1 MMIHSNSLRI
11 LICCTLLLGMVQTV
25 DAQQIQATRSHLSAE
40 DGLVSNAVSG
50 IFQDD
55 LGYLWIATWNGLS
68 RYDGYHFYNYKTGNA
83 SRIKNLHNRI
93 LDMVI
98 DQSQNVWMR
107 MYDGRVFVLDRKKD
121 QFINPFEDLSGNE
134 DFKTDIPLLV
144 TSWGDVLVSI
154 GLGKLYLMRLDK
166 NGLSCKSVST
176 GGAIILSMTEG
187 YMDDILLGTDKGVR
201 HLNHRSLTID
211 KKAILENEEIS
222 CLYANGYNIYAGT
235 ENGAIYQFANSQ
247 KPNLIR
253 HPSGMGIQFLF
264 ADSQGLVWFCDDR
277 MGAYRLNPENGN
289 EKFFQQIV
297 LAPEYDGRNGSFR
310 ESYGTVWVRMN
321 HGGYGYYNRETDMVE
336 YFHNDPSNPWNLSNT
351 VQAVLELPEGVVW
364 ESTNQRGLEK
374 LEILRKNILRVKP
387 VPHANSPLENEIRA
401 MYYDKERRLLL
412 FGNKSGQLFI
422 NHDNGTQ
429 TVISRDTKGEPLGR
443 LYGISKGRNGEY
455 WICSKD
461 DGLYKMSPNGN
472 SWTLEHF
479 AHDANDRQS
488 INSNSAYL
496 AIEDQEGNLWIATYG
511 GGVNLMTKD
520 QGKTVFLSPGNGLK
534 GYPKDSHMRVRTVEM
549 DEDGNIWAGT
559 TDGILIMSYRDKK
572 LKIDKLQIPKKSD
585 KMLMSND
592 IVCLRRDNKGTM
604 WVGTHGGG
612 LGYTIGKDED
622 GTWLFDSFNALD
634 GLPSDEIR
642 SITFDQMDNAWFS
655 MEHMICSFDVN
666 KRVFT
671 VFSSLDGVDDTMLS
685 EGGAITLGNGNMLFG
700 TLDGYY
706 VVDRKKLTTSMG
718 SLLKLQITDFF
729 IDGQLMSPRLNNTY
743 DYYVPL
749 SKQVELPNGVD
760 EFAFRFAAMN
770 YQLQHR
776 VHYQYILEGYEKE
789 WHNAE
794 KDLTARYTDLP
805 AGTYTFRVKA
815 FLLESPEKYDQ
826 RSIEVVVP
834 GFFLFSKTAR
844 WIYLGILGVIV
855 LVLMVKYRKKW
866 LRALKKD
873 KAA

>member
-351 VQAVLELPEGVVW
+351 VQAVLELPEGVIW

-479 AHDANDRQS
+479 AHDANNRQS

-520 QGKTVFLSPGNGLK
+520 QGKTIFLSPGNGLK

-559 TDGILIMSYRDKK
+559 TDGILIMSYKDKQ

-592 IVCLRRDNKGTM
+592 IVCLRRDNNGTM

>member
-1 MMIHSNSLRI
+1 MIHRNILRI
-11 LICCTLLLGMVQTV
+11 LIGCTLLLGVVQTV
-25 DAQQIQATRSHLSAE
+25 DAQLFQATRSHLSAE

-50 IFQDD
+50 IYQDD
-55 LGYLWIATWNGLS
+55 LGYLWITTWNGLS
-68 RYDGYHFYNYKTGNA
+68 RYDGYHFYNYRTGNA
-83 SRIKNLHNRI
+83 SRINHLHNRI
-93 LDMVI
+93 LDLVI

-107 MYDGRVFVLDRKKD
+107 MYDGRVFVLDRTKD
-121 QFINPFEDLSGNE
+121 QFINPFEGISGNE
-134 DFKTDIPLLV
+134 DFKTDIPLMV
-144 TSWGDVLVSI
+144 TSWGEVLVSI
-154 GLGKLYLMRLDK
+154 GMGQLYLMRLDK
-166 NGLSCKSVST
+166 NGLKSRTIST
-176 GGAIILSMTEG
+176 GGAIILSMAEG
-187 YMDDILLGTDKGVR
+187 TKDDILLGTDKGVR
-201 HLNHRSLTID
+201 HLNQRSLTID
-211 KKAILENEEIS
+211 KKVLLEEEEIN
-222 CLYANGYNIYAGT
+222 CMYVNGFSIYAGT
-235 ENGAIYQFANSQ
+235 NKGAIYQLANRQ

-253 HPSGMGIQFLF
+253 SPSGLGILFLF
-264 ADSQGLVWFCDDR
+264 VDSQGLVWFCDDR

-289 EKFFQQIV
+289 EKFFQQTV
-297 LAPEYDGRNGSFR
+297 LAPEYDGRDGSFK
-310 ESYGTVWVRMN
+310 ECYGTVWVRMN
-321 HGGYGYYNRETDMVE
+321 HGGYGYYNREADVVE

-374 LEILRKNILRVKP
+374 LEILKKNILRVRP
-387 VPHANSPLENEIRA
+387 VPHATSTMENEIRA
-401 MYYDKERRLLL
+401 FYYDKERRLLL

-422 NHDNGTQ
+422 YHDNKSQ
-429 TVISRDTKGEPLGR
+429 TIITRDAKGEPLGR
-443 LYGISKGRNGEY
+443 IYGISKGRNGDY

-461 DGLYKMSPNGN
+461 DGLYKMSPNGS

-479 AHDANDRQS
+479 AHDANNKQS
-488 INSNSAYL
+488 INSNSAYY
-496 AIEDQEGNLWIATYG
+496 AIEDQDGNLWIATYG

-520 QGKTVFLSPGNGLK
+520 QGKTVFLSPGNGLE
-534 GYPKDSHMRVRTVEM
+534 GYPKGSHMRVRTVEM
-549 DEDGNIWAGT
+549 DEEGNIWAAT
-559 TDGILIMSYRDKK
+559 TDGILIMSYKNK
-572 LKIDKLQIPKKSD
+572 QLKIEKLQIPKKSD

-612 LGYTIGKDED
+612 LGYTVGKDED
-622 GTWLFDSFNALD
+622 GTWLFESFNAQD

-655 MEHMICSFDVN
+655 MEHAICSFDVS

-685 EGGAITLGNGNMLFG
+685 EGGAITLDNGTMLFG

-706 VVDRKKLTTSMG
+706 VVDRKKLTASMG

-729 IDGQLMSPRLNNTY
+729 IDGQLMSPRLNDTY

-749 SKQVELPNGVD
+749 SKHVELPSGVD

-770 YQLQHR
+770 YQMQHR
-776 VHYQYILEGYEKE
+776 VHYQYILEGYEEE

-794 KDLTARYTDLP
+794 KDLTARYSDLP
-805 AGTYTFRVKA
+805 AGTYTFRVRA

-834 GFFLFSKTAR
+834 QFFLFSTTAR
-844 WIYLGILGVIV
+844 WIYLGILVVIG
-855 LVLMVKYRKKW
+855 LALLVKYRKKW

-873 KAA
+873 KTA

>member
-1 MMIHSNSLRI
+1 MIHRNILRI
-11 LICCTLLLGMVQTV
+11 LIGCTLLLGVVQTV
-25 DAQQIQATRSHLSAE
+25 DAQLFQATRSHLSAE

-50 IFQDD
+50 IYQDD
-55 LGYLWIATWNGLS
+55 LGYLWITTWNGLS
-68 RYDGYHFYNYKTGNA
+68 RYDGYHFYNYRTGNA
-83 SRIKNLHNRI
+83 SRIDNLHNRI
-93 LDMVI
+93 LDLVI

-107 MYDGRVFVLDRKKD
+107 MYDGRVFVLDRTKD
-121 QFINPFEDLSGNE
+121 QFINPFEGISGNE
-134 DFKTDIPLLV
+134 DFKTDIPLMV
-144 TSWGDVLVSI
+144 TSWGEVLVSI
-154 GLGKLYLMRLDK
+154 GLGQLYLMRLDK
-166 NGLSCKSVST
+166 NGLKSRTIST
-176 GGAIILSMTEG
+176 GGAIILSMAEG
-187 YMDDILLGTDKGVR
+187 TKDDILLGTDKGVR
-201 HLNHRSLTID
+201 HLNQRSLTID
-211 KKAILENEEIS
+211 KKVLLEEEEIN
-222 CLYANGYNIYAGT
+222 CMYVNGFSIYAGT
-235 ENGAIYQFANSQ
+235 NKGAIYQLANRQ

-253 HPSGMGIQFLF
+253 SPSGLGILFLF
-264 ADSQGLVWFCDDR
+264 VDSQGLVWFCDDR

-289 EKFFQQIV
+289 EKFFQQTV

-310 ESYGTVWVRMN
+310 ECYGTVWVRMN
-321 HGGYGYYNRETDMVE
+321 HGGYGYYNREADVVE

-374 LEILRKNILRVKP
+374 LEILKKNILRVRP
-387 VPHANSPLENEIRA
+387 VPHATSTMENEIRA
-401 MYYDKERRLLL
+401 FYYDKERRLLL

-422 NHDNGTQ
+422 YHDNKSQ
-429 TVISRDTKGEPLGR
+429 TIITRDAKGEPLGR
-443 LYGISKGRNGEY
+443 IYGISKGRNGDY

-461 DGLYKMSPNGN
+461 DGLYKMSPNGS

-479 AHDANDRQS
+479 AHDANNKQS
-488 INSNSAYL
+488 INSNSAYY
-496 AIEDQEGNLWIATYG
+496 AIEDQDGNLWIATYG

-520 QGKTVFLSPGNGLK
+520 QGKTVFLSPGNGLE
-534 GYPKDSHMRVRTVEM
+534 GYPKGSHMRVRTVEM
-549 DEDGNIWAGT
+549 DEEGNIWAAT
-559 TDGILIMSYRDKK
+559 TDGILIMSYKNK
-572 LKIDKLQIPKKSD
+572 QLKIEKLQIPKKSD

-612 LGYTIGKDED
+612 LGYTVGKDED
-622 GTWLFDSFNALD
+622 GTWLFESFNAQD

-655 MEHMICSFDVN
+655 MEHAICSFDVS

-685 EGGAITLGNGNMLFG
+685 EGGAITLDNGTMLFG

-706 VVDRKKLTTSMG
+706 VVDRKKLTASMG

-729 IDGQLMSPRLNNTY
+729 IDGQLMSPRLNDTY

-749 SKQVELPNGVD
+749 SKHVELPSGVD

-776 VHYQYILEGYEKE
+776 VHYQYILEGYEDE
-789 WHNAE
+789 WHSAE
-794 KDLTARYTDLP
+794 KDLTARYSDLP
-805 AGTYTFRVKA
+805 AGTYTFRVRA

-834 GFFLFSKTAR
+834 QFFLFSTTAR
-844 WIYLGILGVIV
+844 WIYLGILVVIG
-855 LVLMVKYRKKW
+855 LALLVKYRKKW

-873 KAA
+873 KTA

>member
-479 AHDANDRQS
+479 AHDANNRQS

-511 GGVNLMTKD
+511 GGVNLMTQD

-815 FLLESPEKYDQ
+815 FLLQSPEKYDQ

-855 LVLMVKYRKKW
+855 LILMVKYRKKW

>member
-1 MMIHSNSLRI
+1 MIHRNILRI
-11 LICCTLLLGMVQTV
+11 LIGCTLLLGVVQTV
-25 DAQQIQATRSHLSAE
+25 DAQLFQATRSHLSAE

-50 IFQDD
+50 IYQDD

-68 RYDGYHFYNYKTGNA
+68 RYDGYHFYNYRTGNA
-83 SRIKNLHNRI
+83 SRIDNLHNRI
-93 LDMVI
+93 LDLVI

-107 MYDGRVFVLDRKKD
+107 MYDGRVFVLDRTKD
-121 QFINPFEDLSGNE
+121 QFINPFEEISGNE
-134 DFKTDIPLLV
+134 DFKTDIPLMV
-144 TSWGDVLVSI
+144 TSWGEVLVSI
-154 GLGKLYLMRLDK
+154 GLGQLYLMRLDK
-166 NGLSCKSVST
+166 NGLKSRTIST
-176 GGAIILSMTEG
+176 GGAIILSMAEG
-187 YMDDILLGTDKGVR
+187 TTDDILLGTDKGVR
-201 HLNHRSLTID
+201 HLNQRSLTID
-211 KKAILENEEIS
+211 KKVLLEEEEIN
-222 CLYANGYNIYAGT
+222 CMYVNGFSIYAGT
-235 ENGAIYQFANSQ
+235 NKGAIYQLANRQ

-253 HPSGMGIQFLF
+253 SPSGLGIQFLF
-264 ADSQGLVWFCDDR
+264 VDSQGLVWFCDDR

-289 EKFFQQIV
+289 EKFFQQTV
-297 LAPEYDGRNGSFR
+297 LAPEYDGRNGSFK
-310 ESYGTVWVRMN
+310 ECYGTVWVRMN
-321 HGGYGYYNRETDMVE
+321 HGGYGYYNREADVVE

-374 LEILRKNILRVKP
+374 LEILKKNILRVRP
-387 VPHANSPLENEIRA
+387 VPHATSTMENEIRA
-401 MYYDKERRLLL
+401 FYYDKERRLLL

-422 NHDNGTQ
+422 YHDNESQ
-429 TVISRDTKGEPLGR
+429 TIITRDAKGEPLGR
-443 LYGISKGRNGEY
+443 IYGISKGRNGDY

-461 DGLYKMSPNGN
+461 DGLYKMSPNGS

-479 AHDANDRQS
+479 AHDVNNKQS
-488 INSNSAYL
+488 INSNSAYY
-496 AIEDQEGNLWIATYG
+496 AIEDQDGNLWIATYG

-520 QGKTVFLSPGNGLK
+520 QGKTVFLSPGNGLE
-534 GYPKDSHMRVRTVEM
+534 GYPKGSHMRVRTVEM
-549 DEDGNIWAGT
+549 DEEGNIWAAT
-559 TDGILIMSYRDKK
+559 TDGILIMSYKNK
-572 LKIDKLQIPKKSD
+572 QLKIEKLQIPKKSD

-612 LGYTIGKDED
+612 LGYTVGKDED
-622 GTWLFDSFNALD
+622 GTWLFESFNAQD

-655 MEHMICSFDVN
+655 MEHAICSFDVS

-685 EGGAITLGNGNMLFG
+685 EGGAITLDNGTMLFG

-706 VVDRKKLTTSMG
+706 VVDRKKLTASMG

-729 IDGQLMSPRLNNTY
+729 IDGQLMSPRLNDTY

-749 SKQVELPNGVD
+749 SKHVELPSGVD

-776 VHYQYILEGYEKE
+776 VHYQYILEGYEEE

-794 KDLTARYTDLP
+794 KDLTARYSDLP
-805 AGTYTFRVKA
+805 AGTYTFRVRA

-834 GFFLFSKTAR
+834 QFFLFSTTAR
-844 WIYLGILGVIV
+844 WIYLGILVVIG
-855 LVLMVKYRKKW
+855 LALLVKYRKKW

-873 KAA
+873 KTA

>member
-1 MMIHSNSLRI
+1 MIHRNILRI
-11 LICCTLLLGMVQTV
+11 LIGCTLLLGVVQTV
-25 DAQQIQATRSHLSAE
+25 DAQLFQATRSHLSAE

-50 IFQDD
+50 IYQDD

-68 RYDGYHFYNYKTGNA
+68 RYDGYHFYNYRTGNA
-83 SRIKNLHNRI
+83 SRIDNLHNRI
-93 LDMVI
+93 LDLVI

-107 MYDGRVFVLDRKKD
+107 MYDGRVFVLDRTKD
-121 QFINPFEDLSGNE
+121 QFINPFEEISGNE
-134 DFKTDIPLLV
+134 DFKTDIPLMV
-144 TSWGDVLVSI
+144 TSWGEVLVSI
-154 GLGKLYLMRLDK
+154 GLGQLYLMRLDK
-166 NGLSCKSVST
+166 NGLKSRTIST
-176 GGAIILSMTEG
+176 GGAIILSMAEG
-187 YMDDILLGTDKGVR
+187 TKDDILLGTDKGVR
-201 HLNHRSLTID
+201 HLNQRSLTID
-211 KKAILENEEIS
+211 KKVLLEEEEIN
-222 CLYANGYNIYAGT
+222 CMYVNGFSIYAGT
-235 ENGAIYQFANSQ
+235 NKGAIYQLANRQ

-253 HPSGMGIQFLF
+253 SPSGLGIQFLF
-264 ADSQGLVWFCDDR
+264 VDSQGLVWFCDDR

-289 EKFFQQIV
+289 EKFFQQTV
-297 LAPEYDGRNGSFR
+297 LAPEYDGRDGSFK
-310 ESYGTVWVRMN
+310 ECYGTVWVRMN
-321 HGGYGYYNRETDMVE
+321 HGGYGYYNREADVVE

-374 LEILRKNILRVKP
+374 LEILKKNILRVRP
-387 VPHANSPLENEIRA
+387 VPHATSTMENEIRA
-401 MYYDKERRLLL
+401 FYYDKERRLLL

-422 NHDNGTQ
+422 YHDNESQ
-429 TVISRDTKGEPLGR
+429 TIITRDAKGEPLGR
-443 LYGISKGRNGEY
+443 IYGISKGRNGDY

-461 DGLYKMSPNGN
+461 DGLYKMSPNGS

-479 AHDANDRQS
+479 AHDANNKQS
-488 INSNSAYL
+488 INSNSAYY
-496 AIEDQEGNLWIATYG
+496 AIEDQDGNLWIATYG

-520 QGKTVFLSPGNGLK
+520 QGKTVFLSPGNGLE
-534 GYPKDSHMRVRTVEM
+534 GYPKGSHMRVRTVEM
-549 DEDGNIWAGT
+549 DEEGNIWAAT
-559 TDGILIMSYRDKK
+559 TDGILIMSYKNK
-572 LKIDKLQIPKKSD
+572 QLKIEKLQIPKKSD

-612 LGYTIGKDED
+612 LGYTVGKDED
-622 GTWLFDSFNALD
+622 GTWLFESFNAQD

-655 MEHMICSFDVN
+655 MEHAICSFDVS

-685 EGGAITLGNGNMLFG
+685 EGGAITLDNGTMLFG

-706 VVDRKKLTTSMG
+706 VVDRKKLTASMG

-729 IDGQLMSPRLNNTY
+729 IDGQLMSPRLNDTY

-749 SKQVELPNGVD
+749 SKHVELPSGVD

-776 VHYQYILEGYEKE
+776 VHYQYILEGYEEE

-794 KDLTARYTDLP
+794 KDLTARYSDLP
-805 AGTYTFRVKA
+805 AGTYTFRVRA

-834 GFFLFSKTAR
+834 QFFLFSTTAR
-844 WIYLGILGVIV
+844 WIYLGILVVIG
-855 LVLMVKYRKKW
+855 LALLVKYRKKW

-873 KAA
+873 KTA

>member
-1 MMIHSNSLRI
+1 MIHRNILRI
-11 LICCTLLLGMVQTV
+11 LIGCTLLLGVVQHV
-25 DAQQIQATRSHLSAE
+25 DAQLFQATRSHLSAE

-50 IFQDD
+50 IYQDD

-68 RYDGYHFYNYKTGNA
+68 RYDGYHFYNYRTGNA
-83 SRIKNLHNRI
+83 SRIDNLHNRI
-93 LDMVI
+93 LDLVI

-107 MYDGRVFVLDRKKD
+107 MYDGRVFVLDRTKD
-121 QFINPFEDLSGNE
+121 QFINPFEGISGNE
-134 DFKTDIPLLV
+134 DFKTDIPLMV
-144 TSWGDVLVSI
+144 TSWGEVLVSI
-154 GLGKLYLMRLDK
+154 GLGQLYLMRLDK
-166 NGLSCKSVST
+166 NGLKSRTIST
-176 GGAIILSMTEG
+176 GGAIILSMAEG
-187 YMDDILLGTDKGVR
+187 TKDDILLGTDKGVR
-201 HLNHRSLTID
+201 HLNQRSLTID
-211 KKAILENEEIS
+211 KKVLLEEEEIN
-222 CLYANGYNIYAGT
+222 CMYVNGFSIYAGT
-235 ENGAIYQFANSQ
+235 NKGAIYQLANRQ

-253 HPSGMGIQFLF
+253 SPSGLGIQFLF
-264 ADSQGLVWFCDDR
+264 VDSQGLVWFCDDR

-289 EKFFQQIV
+289 EKFFQQTV
-297 LAPEYDGRNGSFR
+297 LAPEYDGRDGSFK
-310 ESYGTVWVRMN
+310 ECYGTVWVRMN
-321 HGGYGYYNRETDMVE
+321 HGGYGYYNREADVVE

-374 LEILRKNILRVKP
+374 LEILKKNILRVRP
-387 VPHANSPLENEIRA
+387 VPHATSTMENEIRA
-401 MYYDKERRLLL
+401 FYYDKERRLLL

-422 NHDNGTQ
+422 YHDNKSQ
-429 TVISRDTKGEPLGR
+429 TIITRDAKGEPLGR
-443 LYGISKGRNGEY
+443 IYGISKGRNGDY

-461 DGLYKMSPNGN
+461 DGLYKMSPNGS

-479 AHDANDRQS
+479 AHDANNKQS
-488 INSNSAYL
+488 INSNSAYY
-496 AIEDQEGNLWIATYG
+496 AIEDQDGNLWIATYG

-520 QGKTVFLSPGNGLK
+520 QGKTVFLSPGNGLE
-534 GYPKDSHMRVRTVEM
+534 GYPKGSHMRVRTVEM
-549 DEDGNIWAGT
+549 DEEGNIWAAT
-559 TDGILIMSYRDKK
+559 TDGILIMSYKNK
-572 LKIDKLQIPKKSD
+572 QLKIEKLQIPKKSD

-612 LGYTIGKDED
+612 LGYTVGKDED
-622 GTWLFDSFNALD
+622 GTWLFESFNAQD

-655 MEHMICSFDVN
+655 MEHAICSFDVS

-685 EGGAITLGNGNMLFG
+685 EGGAITLDNGTMLFG

-706 VVDRKKLTTSMG
+706 VVDRKKLTASMG

-729 IDGQLMSPRLNNTY
+729 IDGQLMSPRLNDTY

-749 SKQVELPNGVD
+749 SKHVELPSGVD

-776 VHYQYILEGYEKE
+776 VHYQYILEGYEEE

>member
-1 MMIHSNSLRI
+1 MIHRNILRI
-11 LICCTLLLGMVQTV
+11 LIGCTLLLGVVQTV
-25 DAQQIQATRSHLSAE
+25 DAQLFQATRSHLSAE

-50 IFQDD
+50 IYQDD

-68 RYDGYHFYNYKTGNA
+68 RYDGYHFYNYRTGNA
-83 SRIKNLHNRI
+83 SRIDNLHNRI
-93 LDMVI
+93 LDLVI

-107 MYDGRVFVLDRKKD
+107 MYDGRVFVLDRTKD
-121 QFINPFEDLSGNE
+121 QFINPFEGISGNE
-134 DFKTDIPLLV
+134 DFKTDIPLMV
-144 TSWGDVLVSI
+144 TSWGEVLVSI
-154 GLGKLYLMRLDK
+154 GLGQLYLMRLDK
-166 NGLSCKSVST
+166 NGLKSRTIST
-176 GGAIILSMTEG
+176 GGAIILSMAEG
-187 YMDDILLGTDKGVR
+187 TKDDILLGTDKGVR
-201 HLNHRSLTID
+201 HLNQRSLTID
-211 KKAILENEEIS
+211 KKVLLEEEEIN
-222 CLYANGYNIYAGT
+222 CMYVNGFSIYAGT
-235 ENGAIYQFANSQ
+235 NKGAIYQLANRQ

-253 HPSGMGIQFLF
+253 SPSGLGILFLF
-264 ADSQGLVWFCDDR
+264 VDSQGLVWFCDDR

-289 EKFFQQIV
+289 EKFFQQTV
-297 LAPEYDGRNGSFR
+297 LAPEYDGRDGSFK
-310 ESYGTVWVRMN
+310 ECYGTVWVRMN
-321 HGGYGYYNRETDMVE
+321 HGGYGYYNREADVVE

-374 LEILRKNILRVKP
+374 LEILKKNILRVRP
-387 VPHANSPLENEIRA
+387 VPHATSTMENEIRA
-401 MYYDKERRLLL
+401 FYYDKERRLLL

-422 NHDNGTQ
+422 YHDNESQ
-429 TVISRDTKGEPLGR
+429 TIITRDAKGEPLGR
-443 LYGISKGRNGEY
+443 IYGISKGRNGDY

-461 DGLYKMSPNGN
+461 DGLYKMSPNGS

-479 AHDANDRQS
+479 AHDANNKQS
-488 INSNSAYL
+488 INSNSAYY
-496 AIEDQEGNLWIATYG
+496 AIEDQDGNLWIATYG

-520 QGKTVFLSPGNGLK
+520 QGKTVFLSPGNGLE
-534 GYPKDSHMRVRTVEM
+534 GYPKGSHMRVRTVEM
-549 DEDGNIWAGT
+549 DEEGNIWAAT
-559 TDGILIMSYRDKK
+559 TDGILIMSYKNK
-572 LKIDKLQIPKKSD
+572 QLKIEKLQIPKKSD

-612 LGYTIGKDED
+612 LGYTVGKDED
-622 GTWLFDSFNALD
+622 GTWLFESFNAQD

-655 MEHMICSFDVN
+655 MEHAICSFDVS

-685 EGGAITLGNGNMLFG
+685 EGGAITLDNGTMLFG

-706 VVDRKKLTTSMG
+706 VVDRKKLTASMG

-729 IDGQLMSPRLNNTY
+729 IDGQLMSPRLNDTY

-749 SKQVELPNGVD
+749 SKHVELPSGVD

-776 VHYQYILEGYEKE
+776 VHYQYILEGYEDE

-794 KDLTARYTDLP
+794 KDLTARYSDLP
-805 AGTYTFRVKA
+805 AGTYTFRVRA

-834 GFFLFSKTAR
+834 QFFLFSTTAR
-844 WIYLGILGVIV
+844 WIYLGILVVIG
-855 LVLMVKYRKKW
+855 LALLVKYRKKW

-873 KAA
+873 KTA

>member
-1 MMIHSNSLRI
+1 MIHRNILRI
-11 LICCTLLLGMVQTV
+11 LIGCTLLLGVVQTV
-25 DAQQIQATRSHLSAE
+25 DAQLFQATRSHLSAE

-50 IFQDD
+50 IYQDD

-68 RYDGYHFYNYKTGNA
+68 RYDGYHFYNYRTGNA
-83 SRIKNLHNRI
+83 SRIDNLHNRI
-93 LDMVI
+93 LDLVI

-107 MYDGRVFVLDRKKD
+107 MYDGRVFVLDRTKD
-121 QFINPFEDLSGNE
+121 QFINPFEGISGNE
-134 DFKTDIPLLV
+134 DFKTDIPLMV
-144 TSWGDVLVSI
+144 TSWGEVLVSI
-154 GLGKLYLMRLDK
+154 GLGQLYLMRLDK
-166 NGLSCKSVST
+166 NGLKSRTIST
-176 GGAIILSMTEG
+176 GGAIILSMAEG
-187 YMDDILLGTDKGVR
+187 TTDDILLGTDKGVR
-201 HLNHRSLTID
+201 HLNQRSLTID
-211 KKAILENEEIS
+211 KKVLLEEEEIN
-222 CLYANGYNIYAGT
+222 CMYVNGFSIYAGT
-235 ENGAIYQFANSQ
+235 NKGAIYQLANRQ

-253 HPSGMGIQFLF
+253 SPSGLGIQFLF
-264 ADSQGLVWFCDDR
+264 VDSQGLVWFCDDR

-289 EKFFQQIV
+289 EKFFQQTV

-310 ESYGTVWVRMN
+310 ECYGTVWVRMN
-321 HGGYGYYNRETDMVE
+321 HGGYGYYNREADVVE

-374 LEILRKNILRVKP
+374 LEILKKNILRVRP
-387 VPHANSPLENEIRA
+387 VPHATSTMENEIRA
-401 MYYDKERRLLL
+401 FYYDKERRLLL

-422 NHDNGTQ
+422 YHDNKSQ
-429 TVISRDTKGEPLGR
+429 TIITRDAKGEPLGR
-443 LYGISKGRNGEY
+443 IYGISKGRNGDY

-461 DGLYKMSPNGN
+461 DGLYKMSPNGS

-479 AHDANDRQS
+479 AHDANNKQS
-488 INSNSAYL
+488 INSNSAYY
-496 AIEDQEGNLWIATYG
+496 AIEDQDGNLWIATYG
-511 GGVNLMTKD
+511 GGVNLMTKV
-520 QGKTVFLSPGNGLK
+520 QGKTVFLSPGNGLE
-534 GYPKDSHMRVRTVEM
+534 GYPKGSHMRVRTVEM
-549 DEDGNIWAGT
+549 DEEGNIWAAT
-559 TDGILIMSYRDKK
+559 TDGILIMSYKNK
-572 LKIDKLQIPKKSD
+572 QLKIEKLQIPKKSD

-612 LGYTIGKDED
+612 LGYTVGKDED
-622 GTWLFDSFNALD
+622 GTWLFESFNAQD

-655 MEHMICSFDVN
+655 MEHAICSFDVS

-685 EGGAITLGNGNMLFG
+685 EGGAITLDNGTMLFG

-706 VVDRKKLTTSMG
+706 VVDRKKLTASMG

-729 IDGQLMSPRLNNTY
+729 IDGQLMSPRLNDTY

-749 SKQVELPNGVD
+749 SKHVELPSGVD

-776 VHYQYILEGYEKE
+776 VHYQYILEGYEEE

-794 KDLTARYTDLP
+794 KDLTARYSDLP
-805 AGTYTFRVKA
+805 AGTYTFRVRA

-834 GFFLFSKTAR
+834 QFFLFSTTAR
-844 WIYLGILGVIV
+844 WIYLGILVVIG
-855 LVLMVKYRKKW
+855 LALLVKYRKKW

-873 KAA
+873 KTA

>member
-1 MMIHSNSLRI
+1 MIHRNILRI
-11 LICCTLLLGMVQTV
+11 LIGCTLLLGVVQTV
-25 DAQQIQATRSHLSAE
+25 DAQLFQATRSHLSAE

-50 IFQDD
+50 IYQDD

-68 RYDGYHFYNYKTGNA
+68 RYDGYHFYNYRTGNA
-83 SRIKNLHNRI
+83 SRIDNLHNRI
-93 LDMVI
+93 LDLVI

-107 MYDGRVFVLDRKKD
+107 MYDGRVFVLDRTKD
-121 QFINPFEDLSGNE
+121 QFINPFEEISGNE
-134 DFKTDIPLLV
+134 DFKTDIPLMV
-144 TSWGDVLVSI
+144 TSWGEVLVSI
-154 GLGKLYLMRLDK
+154 GLGQLYLMRLDK
-166 NGLSCKSVST
+166 NGLKSRTIST
-176 GGAIILSMTEG
+176 GGAIILSMAEG
-187 YMDDILLGTDKGVR
+187 TKDDILLGTDKGVR
-201 HLNHRSLTID
+201 HLNQRSLTID
-211 KKAILENEEIS
+211 KKVLLEEEEIN
-222 CLYANGYNIYAGT
+222 CMYVNGFSIYAGT
-235 ENGAIYQFANSQ
+235 NKGAIYQLANRQ

-253 HPSGMGIQFLF
+253 SPSGLGILFLF
-264 ADSQGLVWFCDDR
+264 VDSQGLVWFCDDR

-289 EKFFQQIV
+289 EKFFQQTV
-297 LAPEYDGRNGSFR
+297 LAPEYDGRDGSFK
-310 ESYGTVWVRMN
+310 ECYGTVWVRMN
-321 HGGYGYYNRETDMVE
+321 HGGYGYYNREADVVE

-374 LEILRKNILRVKP
+374 LEILKKNILRVRP
-387 VPHANSPLENEIRA
+387 VPHATSTMENEIRA
-401 MYYDKERRLLL
+401 FYYDKERRLLL

-422 NHDNGTQ
+422 YHDNESQ
-429 TVISRDTKGEPLGR
+429 TIITRDAKGEPLGR
-443 LYGISKGRNGEY
+443 IYGISKGRNGDY

-461 DGLYKMSPNGN
+461 DGLYKMSPNGS

-479 AHDANDRQS
+479 AHDANNKQS
-488 INSNSAYL
+488 INSNSAYY
-496 AIEDQEGNLWIATYG
+496 AIEDQDGNLWIATYG

-520 QGKTVFLSPGNGLK
+520 QGKTVFLSPGNGLE
-534 GYPKDSHMRVRTVEM
+534 GYPKGSHMRVRTVEM
-549 DEDGNIWAGT
+549 DEEGNIWAAT
-559 TDGILIMSYRDKK
+559 TDGILIMSYKNK
-572 LKIDKLQIPKKSD
+572 QLKIEKLQIPKKSD

-612 LGYTIGKDED
+612 LGYTVGKDED
-622 GTWLFDSFNALD
+622 GTWLFESFNAQD

-655 MEHMICSFDVN
+655 MEHAICSFDVS

-685 EGGAITLGNGNMLFG
+685 EGGAITLDNGTMLFG

-706 VVDRKKLTTSMG
+706 VVDRKKLTASMG

-729 IDGQLMSPRLNNTY
+729 IDGQLMSPRLNDTY

-749 SKQVELPNGVD
+749 SKHVELPSGVD

-776 VHYQYILEGYEKE
+776 VHYQYILEGYEEE

-794 KDLTARYTDLP
+794 KDLTARYSDLP
-805 AGTYTFRVKA
+805 AGTYTFRVRA

-834 GFFLFSKTAR
+834 QFFLFSTTAR
-844 WIYLGILGVIV
+844 WIYLGILVVIG
-855 LVLMVKYRKKW
+855 LALLVKYRKKW

-873 KAA
+873 KTA

>member
-1 MMIHSNSLRI
+1 MIHRNILRI
-11 LICCTLLLGMVQTV
+11 LIGCTLLLGVVQTV
-25 DAQQIQATRSHLSAE
+25 DAQQFQATRSHLSAE

-50 IFQDD
+50 IYQDD

-68 RYDGYHFYNYKTGNA
+68 RYDGYHFYNYRTGNA
-83 SRIKNLHNRI
+83 SRIDNLHNRI
-93 LDMVI
+93 LDLVI

-107 MYDGRVFVLDRKKD
+107 MYDGRVFVLDRTKD
-121 QFINPFEDLSGNE
+121 QFINPFEGISGNE
-134 DFKTDIPLLV
+134 DFKTDIPLMV
-144 TSWGDVLVSI
+144 TSWGEVLVSI
-154 GLGKLYLMRLDK
+154 GLGQLYLMRLDK
-166 NGLSCKSVST
+166 NGLKSRTIST
-176 GGAIILSMTEG
+176 GGAIILSMAEG
-187 YMDDILLGTDKGVR
+187 TKDDILLGTDKGVR
-201 HLNHRSLTID
+201 HLNQRSLTID
-211 KKAILENEEIS
+211 KKVLLEEEEIN
-222 CLYANGYNIYAGT
+222 CMYVNGFSIYAGT
-235 ENGAIYQFANSQ
+235 NKGAIYQLANRQ

-253 HPSGMGIQFLF
+253 SPSGLGILFLF
-264 ADSQGLVWFCDDR
+264 VDSQGLVWFCDDR

-289 EKFFQQIV
+289 EKFFQQTV
-297 LAPEYDGRNGSFR
+297 LAPEYDGRNGSFK
-310 ESYGTVWVRMN
+310 ECYGTVWVRMN
-321 HGGYGYYNRETDMVE
+321 HGGYGYYNREADVVE

-374 LEILRKNILRVKP
+374 LEILKKNILRVRP
-387 VPHANSPLENEIRA
+387 VPHATSTMENEIRA
-401 MYYDKERRLLL
+401 FYYDKERRLLL

-422 NHDNGTQ
+422 YHDNESQ
-429 TVISRDTKGEPLGR
+429 TIITRDAKGEPLGR
-443 LYGISKGRNGEY
+443 IYGISKGRNGDY

-461 DGLYKMSPNGN
+461 DGLYKMSPNGS

-479 AHDANDRQS
+479 AHDANNKQS
-488 INSNSAYL
+488 INSNSAYY
-496 AIEDQEGNLWIATYG
+496 AIEDQDGNLWIATYG

-520 QGKTVFLSPGNGLK
+520 QGKTVFLSPGNGLE
-534 GYPKDSHMRVRTVEM
+534 GYPKGSHMRVRTVEM
-549 DEDGNIWAGT
+549 DEEGNIWAAT
-559 TDGILIMSYRDKK
+559 TDGILIMSYKNK
-572 LKIDKLQIPKKSD
+572 QLKIEKLQIPKKSD

-612 LGYTIGKDED
+612 LGYTVGKDED
-622 GTWLFDSFNALD
+622 GTWLFESFNAQD

-655 MEHMICSFDVN
+655 MEHAICSFDVS

-685 EGGAITLGNGNMLFG
+685 EGGAITLDNGTMLFG

-706 VVDRKKLTTSMG
+706 VVDRKKLTASMG

-729 IDGQLMSPRLNNTY
+729 IDGQLMSPRLNDTY

-749 SKQVELPNGVD
+749 SKHVELPSGVD

-776 VHYQYILEGYEKE
+776 VHYQYILEGYEEE

-794 KDLTARYTDLP
+794 KDLTARYSDLP
-805 AGTYTFRVKA
+805 AGTYTFRVRA

-834 GFFLFSKTAR
+834 QFFLFSTTAR
-844 WIYLGILGVIV
+844 WIYLGILVVIG
-855 LVLMVKYRKKW
+855 LALLVKYRKKW

-873 KAA
+873 KTA

>member
-1 MMIHSNSLRI
+1 MIHRNILRI
-11 LICCTLLLGMVQTV
+11 LIGCTLLLGVVQTV
-25 DAQQIQATRSHLSAE
+25 DAQQFQATRSHLSAE

-50 IFQDD
+50 IYQDD

-68 RYDGYHFYNYKTGNA
+68 RYDGYHFYNYRTGNA
-83 SRIKNLHNRI
+83 SRIDNLHNRI
-93 LDMVI
+93 QDLVI
-98 DQSQNVWMR
+98 DQSQNVWTR
-107 MYDGRVFVLDRKKD
+107 MYDGRVFVLDRTKD
-121 QFINPFEDLSGNE
+121 KFINPFEEISGNE
-134 DFKTDIPLLV
+134 DFKTDIPLMV
-144 TSWGDVLVSI
+144 TSWGEVLVSI
-154 GLGKLYLMRLDK
+154 GLGQLYLMRLDK
-166 NGLSCKSVST
+166 NGLKSRTIST
-176 GGAIILSMTEG
+176 GGAIILSMVEG
-187 YMDDILLGTDKGVR
+187 TTDDILLGTDKGVR
-201 HLNHRSLTID
+201 HLNQRSLTID
-211 KKAILENEEIS
+211 KKVLLEEEEIN
-222 CLYANGYNIYAGT
+222 CMYVNGFSIYAGT
-235 ENGAIYQFANSQ
+235 NKGAIYLLANRQ

-253 HPSGMGIQFLF
+253 SPSGLGIQFLF
-264 ADSQGLVWFCDDR
+264 VDSQGLVWFCDDR

-289 EKFFQQIV
+289 EKFFQQTV

-310 ESYGTVWVRMN
+310 ECYGTVWVRMN
-321 HGGYGYYNRETDMVE
+321 HGGYGYYNREADVVE

-374 LEILRKNILRVKP
+374 LEILKKNILRVRP
-387 VPHANSPLENEIRA
+387 VPHATSTMENEIRA
-401 MYYDKERRLLL
+401 FYYDKERRLLL

-422 NHDNGTQ
+422 YHDNKSQ
-429 TVISRDTKGEPLGR
+429 TIITRDAKGEPLGR
-443 LYGISKGRNGEY
+443 IYGISKGRNGDY

-461 DGLYKMSPNGN
+461 DGLYKMSPNGS

-479 AHDANDRQS
+479 AHDANNKQS
-488 INSNSAYL
+488 INSNSAYY
-496 AIEDQEGNLWIATYG
+496 AIEDQDGNLWIATYG

-520 QGKTVFLSPGNGLK
+520 QGKTVFLSPGNGLE
-534 GYPKDSHMRVRTVEM
+534 GYPKGSHMRVRTVEM
-549 DEDGNIWAGT
+549 DEEGNIWAGT
-559 TDGILIMSYRDKK
+559 TDGILIMSYKNK
-572 LKIDKLQIPKKSD
+572 QLKIEKLQIPKKSD

-612 LGYTIGKDED
+612 LGYTVGKDED
-622 GTWLFDSFNALD
+622 GTWLFESFNAQD

-655 MEHMICSFDVN
+655 MEHMICSFDVS

-671 VFSSLDGVDDTMLS
+671 VFSSLDGVDNTMLS
-685 EGGAITLGNGNMLFG
+685 EGGAITLGNGTMLFG

-706 VVDRKKLTTSMG
+706 VVDRKKLTASMG

-729 IDGQLMSPRLNNTY
+729 IDGQLMSPRLNDTY

-749 SKQVELPNGVD
+749 SKHVELPSGVD

-776 VHYQYILEGYEKE
+776 VHYQYILEGYEDE

-794 KDLTARYTDLP
+794 KDLTARYSDLP
-805 AGTYTFRVKA
+805 AGTYTFRVRA

-834 GFFLFSKTAR
+834 QFFLFSMTAR
-844 WIYLGILGVIV
+844 WIYLGILVVIG
-855 LVLMVKYRKKW
+855 LALLVKYRKKW

-873 KAA
+873 KTA

>member
-1 MMIHSNSLRI
+1 MIHRNILRI
-11 LICCTLLLGMVQTV
+11 LIGCTLLLGVVQTV
-25 DAQQIQATRSHLSAE
+25 DAQQFQATRSHLSAE

-50 IFQDD
+50 IYQDD

-68 RYDGYHFYNYKTGNA
+68 RYDGYHFYNYRTGNA
-83 SRIKNLHNRI
+83 SRIDNLHNRI
-93 LDMVI
+93 LDLVI

-107 MYDGRVFVLDRKKD
+107 MYDGRVFVLDRTKD
-121 QFINPFEDLSGNE
+121 QFINPFEGISGNE
-134 DFKTDIPLLV
+134 DFKTDIPLMV
-144 TSWGDVLVSI
+144 TSWGEVLVSI
-154 GLGKLYLMRLDK
+154 GLGQLYLMRLDK
-166 NGLSCKSVST
+166 NGLKSRTIST
-176 GGAIILSMTEG
+176 GGAIILSMAEG
-187 YMDDILLGTDKGVR
+187 TKDDILLGTDKGVR
-201 HLNHRSLTID
+201 HLNQRSLTID
-211 KKAILENEEIS
+211 KKVLLEEEEIN
-222 CLYANGYNIYAGT
+222 CMYVNGFSIYAGT
-235 ENGAIYQFANSQ
+235 NKGAIYQLANRQ

-253 HPSGMGIQFLF
+253 SPSGLGILFLF
-264 ADSQGLVWFCDDR
+264 VDSQGLVWFCDDR

-289 EKFFQQIV
+289 EKFFQQTV
-297 LAPEYDGRNGSFR
+297 LAPEYDGRDGSFK
-310 ESYGTVWVRMN
+310 ECYGTVWVRMN
-321 HGGYGYYNRETDMVE
+321 HGGYGYYNREADVVE

-374 LEILRKNILRVKP
+374 LEILKKNILRVRP
-387 VPHANSPLENEIRA
+387 VPHATSTMENEIRA
-401 MYYDKERRLLL
+401 FYYDKERRLLL

-422 NHDNGTQ
+422 YHDNESQ
-429 TVISRDTKGEPLGR
+429 TIITRDAKGEPLGR
-443 LYGISKGRNGEY
+443 IYGISKGRNGDY

-461 DGLYKMSPNGN
+461 DGLYKMSPNGS

-479 AHDANDRQS
+479 AHDANNKQS
-488 INSNSAYL
+488 INSNSAYY
-496 AIEDQEGNLWIATYG
+496 AIEDQDGNLWIATYG

-520 QGKTVFLSPGNGLK
+520 QGKTVFLSPGNGLE
-534 GYPKDSHMRVRTVEM
+534 GYPKGSHMRVRTVEM
-549 DEDGNIWAGT
+549 DEEGNIWAAT
-559 TDGILIMSYRDKK
+559 TDGILIMSYKNK
-572 LKIDKLQIPKKSD
+572 QLKIEKLQIPKKSD

-612 LGYTIGKDED
+612 LGYTVGKDED
-622 GTWLFDSFNALD
+622 GTWLFESFNAQD

-655 MEHMICSFDVN
+655 MEHAICSFDVS

-685 EGGAITLGNGNMLFG
+685 EGGAITLDNGTMLFG

-706 VVDRKKLTTSMG
+706 VVDRKKLTASMG

-729 IDGQLMSPRLNNTY
+729 IDGQLMSPRLNDTY

-749 SKQVELPNGVD
+749 SKHVELPSGVD

-776 VHYQYILEGYEKE
+776 VHYQYILEGYEEE

-794 KDLTARYTDLP
+794 KDLTARYSDLP
-805 AGTYTFRVKA
+805 AGTYTFRVRA

-834 GFFLFSKTAR
+834 QFFLFSTTAR
-844 WIYLGILGVIV
+844 WIYLGILVVIG
-855 LVLMVKYRKKW
+855 LALLVKYRKKW

-873 KAA
+873 KTA

>member
-1 MMIHSNSLRI
+1 MIHRNILRI
-11 LICCTLLLGMVQTV
+11 LIGCTLLLGVVQTV
-25 DAQQIQATRSHLSAE
+25 DAQLFQATRSHLSAE

-50 IFQDD
+50 IYQDD

-68 RYDGYHFYNYKTGNA
+68 RYDGYHFYNYRTGNA
-83 SRIKNLHNRI
+83 SRIDNLHNRI
-93 LDMVI
+93 LDLVI

-107 MYDGRVFVLDRKKD
+107 MYDGRVFVLDRTKD
-121 QFINPFEDLSGNE
+121 QFINPFEGISGNE
-134 DFKTDIPLLV
+134 DFKTDIPLMV
-144 TSWGDVLVSI
+144 TSWGEVLVSI
-154 GLGKLYLMRLDK
+154 GLGQLYLMRLDK
-166 NGLSCKSVST
+166 NGLKSRTIST
-176 GGAIILSMTEG
+176 GGAIILSMAEG
-187 YMDDILLGTDKGVR
+187 TKDDILLGTDKGVR
-201 HLNHRSLTID
+201 HLNQRSLTID
-211 KKAILENEEIS
+211 KKVLLEEEEIN
-222 CLYANGYNIYAGT
+222 CMYVNGFSIYAGT
-235 ENGAIYQFANSQ
+235 NKGAIYQLANRQ

-253 HPSGMGIQFLF
+253 SPSGLGILFLF
-264 ADSQGLVWFCDDR
+264 VDSQGLVWFCDDR

-289 EKFFQQIV
+289 EKFFQQTV
-297 LAPEYDGRNGSFR
+297 LAPEYDGRDGSFK
-310 ESYGTVWVRMN
+310 ECYGTVWVRMN
-321 HGGYGYYNRETDMVE
+321 HGGYGYYNREADVVE

-374 LEILRKNILRVKP
+374 LEILKKNILRVRP
-387 VPHANSPLENEIRA
+387 VPHATSTMENEIRA
-401 MYYDKERRLLL
+401 FYYDKERRLLL

-422 NHDNGTQ
+422 YHDNESQ
-429 TVISRDTKGEPLGR
+429 TIITRDAKGEPLGR
-443 LYGISKGRNGEY
+443 IYGISKGRNGDY

-461 DGLYKMSPNGN
+461 DGLYKMSPNGS

-479 AHDANDRQS
+479 AHDANNKQS
-488 INSNSAYL
+488 INSNSAYY
-496 AIEDQEGNLWIATYG
+496 AIEDQDGNLWIATYG

-520 QGKTVFLSPGNGLK
+520 QGKTVFLSPGNGLE
-534 GYPKDSHMRVRTVEM
+534 GYPKGSHMRVRTVEM
-549 DEDGNIWAGT
+549 DEEGNIWAAT
-559 TDGILIMSYRDKK
+559 TDGILIMSYKNK
-572 LKIDKLQIPKKSD
+572 QLKIEKLQIPKKSD

-612 LGYTIGKDED
+612 LGYTVGKDED
-622 GTWLFDSFNALD
+622 GTWLFESFNAQD

-655 MEHMICSFDVN
+655 MEHAICSFDVS

-685 EGGAITLGNGNMLFG
+685 EGGAITLDNGTMLFG

-706 VVDRKKLTTSMG
+706 VVDRKKLTASMG

-729 IDGQLMSPRLNNTY
+729 IDGQLMSPRLNDTY

-749 SKQVELPNGVD
+749 SKHVELPSGVD

-776 VHYQYILEGYEKE
+776 VHYQYILEGYEEE

-794 KDLTARYTDLP
+794 KDLTARYSDLP
-805 AGTYTFRVKA
+805 AGTYTFRVRA

-834 GFFLFSKTAR
+834 QFFLFSTTAR
-844 WIYLGILGVIV
+844 WIYLGILVVIG
-855 LVLMVKYRKKW
+855 LALLVKYHKKW

-873 KAA
+873 KTA

>member
-1 MMIHSNSLRI
+1 MIHRNILRI
-11 LICCTLLLGMVQTV
+11 LIGCTLLLGVVQTV
-25 DAQQIQATRSHLSAE
+25 DAQLFQATRSHLSAE

-50 IFQDD
+50 IYQDD
-55 LGYLWIATWNGLS
+55 LGYLWITTWNGLS
-68 RYDGYHFYNYKTGNA
+68 RYDGYHFYNYRTGNA
-83 SRIKNLHNRI
+83 SRIDNLHNRI
-93 LDMVI
+93 LDLVI

-107 MYDGRVFVLDRKKD
+107 MYDGRVFVLDRTKD
-121 QFINPFEDLSGNE
+121 QFINPFEGISGNE
-134 DFKTDIPLLV
+134 DFKTDIPLMV
-144 TSWGDVLVSI
+144 TSWGEVLVSI
-154 GLGKLYLMRLDK
+154 GLGQLYLMQLDK
-166 NGLSCKSVST
+166 NGLKSRTIST
-176 GGAIILSMTEG
+176 GGAIILSMAEG
-187 YMDDILLGTDKGVR
+187 TKDDILLGTDKGVR
-201 HLNHRSLTID
+201 HLNQRSLTID
-211 KKAILENEEIS
+211 KKVLLEEEEIN
-222 CLYANGYNIYAGT
+222 CMYVNGFSIYAGT
-235 ENGAIYQFANSQ
+235 NKGAIYQLANRQ

-253 HPSGMGIQFLF
+253 SPSGLGIQFLF
-264 ADSQGLVWFCDDR
+264 VDSQGLVWFCDDR

-289 EKFFQQIV
+289 EKFFQQTV
-297 LAPEYDGRNGSFR
+297 LAPEYDGRDGSFK
-310 ESYGTVWVRMN
+310 ECYGTVWVRMN
-321 HGGYGYYNRETDMVE
+321 HGGYGYYNREADVVE

-374 LEILRKNILRVKP
+374 LEILKKNILRVRP
-387 VPHANSPLENEIRA
+387 VPHATSTMENEIRA
-401 MYYDKERRLLL
+401 FYYDKERRLLL

-422 NHDNGTQ
+422 YHDNKSQ
-429 TVISRDTKGEPLGR
+429 TIITRDAKGEPLGR
-443 LYGISKGRNGEY
+443 IYGISKGRNGDY

-461 DGLYKMSPNGN
+461 DGLYKMSPNGS

-479 AHDANDRQS
+479 AHDANNKQS
-488 INSNSAYL
+488 INSNSAYY
-496 AIEDQEGNLWIATYG
+496 AIEDQDGNLWIATYG

-520 QGKTVFLSPGNGLK
+520 QGKTVFLSPGNGLE
-534 GYPKDSHMRVRTVEM
+534 GYPKGSHMRVRTVEM
-549 DEDGNIWAGT
+549 DEEGNIWAAT
-559 TDGILIMSYRDKK
+559 TDGILIMSYKNK
-572 LKIDKLQIPKKSD
+572 QLKIEKLQIPKKSD

-612 LGYTIGKDED
+612 LGYTVGKDED
-622 GTWLFDSFNALD
+622 GTWLFESFNAQD

-655 MEHMICSFDVN
+655 MEHAICSFDVS

-685 EGGAITLGNGNMLFG
+685 EGGAITLDNGTMLFG

-706 VVDRKKLTTSMG
+706 VVDRKKLTASMG

-729 IDGQLMSPRLNNTY
+729 IDGQLMSPRLNDTY

-749 SKQVELPNGVD
+749 SKHVELPSGVD

-776 VHYQYILEGYEKE
+776 VHYQYILEGYEDE

-794 KDLTARYTDLP
+794 KDLTARYSDLP
-805 AGTYTFRVKA
+805 AGTYTFRVRA

-834 GFFLFSKTAR
+834 QFFLFSTTAR
-844 WIYLGILGVIV
+844 WIYLGILVVIG
-855 LVLMVKYRKKW
+855 LALLVKYRKKG

-873 KAA
+873 KTA

>member
-1 MMIHSNSLRI
+1 MIHRNILRI
-11 LICCTLLLGMVQTV
+11 LIGCTLLLGVVQHV
-25 DAQQIQATRSHLSAE
+25 DAQLFQATRSHLSAE

-50 IFQDD
+50 IYQDD

-68 RYDGYHFYNYKTGNA
+68 RYDGYHFYNYRTGNA
-83 SRIKNLHNRI
+83 SRIDNLHNRI
-93 LDMVI
+93 LDLVI

-107 MYDGRVFVLDRKKD
+107 MYDGRVFVLDRTKD
-121 QFINPFEDLSGNE
+121 QFINPFEGISGNE
-134 DFKTDIPLLV
+134 DFKTDIPLMV
-144 TSWGDVLVSI
+144 TSWGEVLVSI
-154 GLGKLYLMRLDK
+154 GLGQLYLMQLDK
-166 NGLSCKSVST
+166 NGLKSRTIST
-176 GGAIILSMTEG
+176 GGAIILSMAEG
-187 YMDDILLGTDKGVR
+187 TKDDILLGTDKGVR
-201 HLNHRSLTID
+201 HLNQRSLTID
-211 KKAILENEEIS
+211 KKVLLEEEEIN
-222 CLYANGYNIYAGT
+222 CMYVNGFSIYAGT
-235 ENGAIYQFANSQ
+235 NKGAIYQLANRQ

-253 HPSGMGIQFLF
+253 SPSGLGIQFLF
-264 ADSQGLVWFCDDR
+264 VDSQGLVWFCDDR

-289 EKFFQQIV
+289 EKFFQQTV

-310 ESYGTVWVRMN
+310 ECYGTVWVRMN
-321 HGGYGYYNRETDMVE
+321 HGGYGYYNREADVVE

-374 LEILRKNILRVKP
+374 LEILKKNILRVRP
-387 VPHANSPLENEIRA
+387 VPHATSTMENEIRA
-401 MYYDKERRLLL
+401 FYYDKERRLLL

-422 NHDNGTQ
+422 YHDNKSQ
-429 TVISRDTKGEPLGR
+429 TIITRDAKGEPLGR
-443 LYGISKGRNGEY
+443 IYGISKGRNGDY

-461 DGLYKMSPNGN
+461 DGLYKMSPNGS

-479 AHDANDRQS
+479 AHDANNKQS
-488 INSNSAYL
+488 INSNSAYY
-496 AIEDQEGNLWIATYG
+496 AIEDQDGNLWIATYG
-511 GGVNLMTKD
+511 GGVNLMTKV
-520 QGKTVFLSPGNGLK
+520 QGKTVFLSPGNGLE
-534 GYPKDSHMRVRTVEM
+534 GYPKGSHMRVRTVEM
-549 DEDGNIWAGT
+549 DEEGNIWAGT
-559 TDGILIMSYRDKK
+559 TDGILIMSYKNK
-572 LKIDKLQIPKKSD
+572 QLKIEKLQIPKKSD

-612 LGYTIGKDED
+612 LGYTVGKDEN
-622 GTWLFDSFNALD
+622 GTWLFESFNAQD

-655 MEHMICSFDVN
+655 MEHMICSFDVS

-685 EGGAITLGNGNMLFG
+685 EGGAITLGNGTMLFG

-706 VVDRKKLTTSMG
+706 VVDRKKLTASMG

-729 IDGQLMSPRLNNTY
+729 IDGQLMSPRLNDTY

-749 SKQVELPNGVD
+749 SKHVELPSGVD

-776 VHYQYILEGYEKE
+776 VHYQYILEGYEEE

-794 KDLTARYTDLP
+794 KDLTARYSDLP
-805 AGTYTFRVKA
+805 AGTYTFRVRA

-834 GFFLFSKTAR
+834 QFFLFSTTAR
-844 WIYLGILGVIV
+844 WIYLGILVVIG
-855 LVLMVKYRKKW
+855 LALLVKYRKKW

-873 KAA
+873 KTA

>member
-1 MMIHSNSLRI
+1 MIHRNILRI
-11 LICCTLLLGMVQTV
+11 LIGCTLLLGVVQTV
-25 DAQQIQATRSHLSAE
+25 DAQLFQATRSHLSAE

-50 IFQDD
+50 IYQDD

-68 RYDGYHFYNYKTGNA
+68 RYDGYHFYNYRTGNA
-83 SRIKNLHNRI
+83 SRIDNLHNRI
-93 LDMVI
+93 LDLVI

-107 MYDGRVFVLDRKKD
+107 MYDGRVFVLDRTKD
-121 QFINPFEDLSGNE
+121 QFINPFEGISGNE
-134 DFKTDIPLLV
+134 DFKTDIPLMV
-144 TSWGDVLVSI
+144 TSWGEVLVSI
-154 GLGKLYLMRLDK
+154 GLGQLYLMQLDK
-166 NGLSCKSVST
+166 NGLKSRTIST
-176 GGAIILSMTEG
+176 GGAIILSMAEG
-187 YMDDILLGTDKGVR
+187 TKDDILLGTDKGVR
-201 HLNHRSLTID
+201 HLNQRSLTID
-211 KKAILENEEIS
+211 KKVLLEEEEIN
-222 CLYANGYNIYAGT
+222 CMYVNGFSIYAGT
-235 ENGAIYQFANSQ
+235 NKGAIYQLANRQ
-247 KPNLIR
+247 EPNLIR
-253 HPSGMGIQFLF
+253 SPSGLGIQFLF
-264 ADSQGLVWFCDDR
+264 VDSQGLVWFCDDR

-289 EKFFQQIV
+289 EKFFQQTV
-297 LAPEYDGRNGSFR
+297 LAPEYDGRDGSFK
-310 ESYGTVWVRMN
+310 ECYGTVWVRMN
-321 HGGYGYYNRETDMVE
+321 HGGYGYYNREADVVE

-374 LEILRKNILRVKP
+374 LEILKKNILRVRP
-387 VPHANSPLENEIRA
+387 VPHATSTMENEIRA
-401 MYYDKERRLLL
+401 FYYDKERRLLL

-422 NHDNGTQ
+422 YHDNESQ
-429 TVISRDTKGEPLGR
+429 TIITRDAKGEPLGR
-443 LYGISKGRNGEY
+443 IYGISKGRNGDY

-461 DGLYKMSPNGN
+461 DGLYKMSPNGS

-479 AHDANDRQS
+479 AHDANNKQS
-488 INSNSAYL
+488 INSNSAYY
-496 AIEDQEGNLWIATYG
+496 AIEDQDGNLWIATYG
-511 GGVNLMTKD
+511 GGVNLMTKV
-520 QGKTVFLSPGNGLK
+520 QGKTVFLSPGNGLE
-534 GYPKDSHMRVRTVEM
+534 GYPKGSHMRVRTVEM
-549 DEDGNIWAGT
+549 DEEGNIWAAT
-559 TDGILIMSYRDKK
+559 TDGILIMSYKNK
-572 LKIDKLQIPKKSD
+572 QLKIEKLQIPKKSD

-612 LGYTIGKDED
+612 LGYTVGKDED
-622 GTWLFDSFNALD
+622 GTWLFESFNAQD

-655 MEHMICSFDVN
+655 MEHAICSFDVS

-685 EGGAITLGNGNMLFG
+685 EGGAITLDNGTMLFG

-706 VVDRKKLTTSMG
+706 VVDRKKLTASMG

-729 IDGQLMSPRLNNTY
+729 IDGQLMSPRLNDTY

-749 SKQVELPNGVD
+749 SKHVELPSGVD

-776 VHYQYILEGYEKE
+776 VHYQYILEGYEEE

-794 KDLTARYTDLP
+794 KDLTARYSDLP
-805 AGTYTFRVKA
+805 AGTYTFRVRA

-834 GFFLFSKTAR
+834 QFFLFSTTAR
-844 WIYLGILGVIV
+844 WIYLGILVVIG
-855 LVLMVKYRKKW
+855 LALLVKYRKKW

-873 KAA
+873 KTA

>member
-1 MMIHSNSLRI
+1 MIHRNILRI
-11 LICCTLLLGMVQTV
+11 LIGCTLLLGVVQTV
-25 DAQQIQATRSHLSAE
+25 DAQLFQATRSHLSAE

-50 IFQDD
+50 IYQDD

-68 RYDGYHFYNYKTGNA
+68 RYDGYHFYNYRTGNA
-83 SRIKNLHNRI
+83 SRIDNLHNRI
-93 LDMVI
+93 LDLVI

-107 MYDGRVFVLDRKKD
+107 MYDGRVFVLDRTKD
-121 QFINPFEDLSGNE
+121 QFINPFEEISGNE
-134 DFKTDIPLLV
+134 DFKTDIPLMV
-144 TSWGDVLVSI
+144 TSWGEVLVSI
-154 GLGKLYLMRLDK
+154 GLGQLYLMRLDK
-166 NGLSCKSVST
+166 NGLKSRTIST
-176 GGAIILSMTEG
+176 GGAIILSMAEG
-187 YMDDILLGTDKGVR
+187 TTDDILLGTDKGVR
-201 HLNHRSLTID
+201 HLNQRSLTID
-211 KKAILENEEIS
+211 KKVLLEEEEIN
-222 CLYANGYNIYAGT
+222 CMYVNGFSIYAGT
-235 ENGAIYQFANSQ
+235 NKGAIYQLANRQ

-253 HPSGMGIQFLF
+253 SPSGLGIQFLF
-264 ADSQGLVWFCDDR
+264 VDSQGLVWFCDDR

-289 EKFFQQIV
+289 EKFFQQTV
-297 LAPEYDGRNGSFR
+297 LAPEYDGRNGSFK
-310 ESYGTVWVRMN
+310 ECYGTVWVRMN
-321 HGGYGYYNRETDMVE
+321 HGGYGYYNREADVVE

-374 LEILRKNILRVKP
+374 LEILKKNILRVRP
-387 VPHANSPLENEIRA
+387 VPHATSTMENEIRA
-401 MYYDKERRLLL
+401 FYYDKERRLLL

-422 NHDNGTQ
+422 YHDNKSQ
-429 TVISRDTKGEPLGR
+429 TIITRDAKGEPLGR
-443 LYGISKGRNGEY
+443 IYGISKGRSGDY

-461 DGLYKMSPNGN
+461 DGLYKMSPNGS

-479 AHDANDRQS
+479 AHDANNKQS
-488 INSNSAYL
+488 INSNSAYY
-496 AIEDQEGNLWIATYG
+496 AIEDQDGNLWIATYG

-520 QGKTVFLSPGNGLK
+520 QGKTVFLSPGNGLE
-534 GYPKDSHMRVRTVEM
+534 GYPKGSHMRVRTVEM
-549 DEDGNIWAGT
+549 DEEGNIWAAT
-559 TDGILIMSYRDKK
+559 TDGILIMSYKNK
-572 LKIDKLQIPKKSD
+572 QLKIEKLQIPKKSD

-612 LGYTIGKDED
+612 LGYTVGKDED
-622 GTWLFDSFNALD
+622 GTWLFESFNAQD

-655 MEHMICSFDVN
+655 MEHAICSFDVS

-685 EGGAITLGNGNMLFG
+685 EGGAITLDNGTMLFG

-706 VVDRKKLTTSMG
+706 VVDRKKLTASMG

-729 IDGQLMSPRLNNTY
+729 IDGQLMSPRLNDTY

-749 SKQVELPNGVD
+749 SKHVELPSGVD

-776 VHYQYILEGYEKE
+776 VHYQYILEGYEEE

-794 KDLTARYTDLP
+794 KDLTARYSDLP
-805 AGTYTFRVKA
+805 AGTYTFRVRA

-834 GFFLFSKTAR
+834 QFFLFSTTAR
-844 WIYLGILGVIV
+844 WIYLGILVVIG
-855 LVLMVKYRKKW
+855 LALLVKYRKKW

-873 KAA
+873 KTA

>member
-1 MMIHSNSLRI
+1 MIHRNLLRI
-11 LICCTLLLGMVQTV
+11 LICCTLLLGMMQTV

-93 LDMVI
+93 QDMVI

-121 QFINPFEDLSGNE
+121 QFINPFEDMSGNE

-479 AHDANDRQS
+479 AHDANNRQS

-511 GGVNLMTKD
+511 GGVNLMTQD

>member
-1 MMIHSNSLRI
+1 MIHRNILRI
-11 LICCTLLLGMVQTV
+11 LIGCTLLLGVVQTV
-25 DAQQIQATRSHLSAE
+25 DAQLFQATRSHLSAE

-50 IFQDD
+50 IYQDD

-68 RYDGYHFYNYKTGNA
+68 RYDGYHFYNYRTGNA
-83 SRIKNLHNRI
+83 SRIDNLHNRI
-93 LDMVI
+93 LDLVI

-107 MYDGRVFVLDRKKD
+107 MYDGRVFVLDRTKD
-121 QFINPFEDLSGNE
+121 QFINPFEGISGNE
-134 DFKTDIPLLV
+134 DFKTDIPLMV
-144 TSWGDVLVSI
+144 TSWGEVLVSI
-154 GLGKLYLMRLDK
+154 GLGQLYLMRLDK
-166 NGLSCKSVST
+166 NGLKSRTIST
-176 GGAIILSMTEG
+176 GGAIILSMAEG
-187 YMDDILLGTDKGVR
+187 TKDDILLGTDKGVR
-201 HLNHRSLTID
+201 HLNQRSLTID
-211 KKAILENEEIS
+211 KKVLLEEEEIN
-222 CLYANGYNIYAGT
+222 CMYVNGFSIYAGT
-235 ENGAIYQFANSQ
+235 NKGAIYQLANRQ

-253 HPSGMGIQFLF
+253 SPSGLGIQFLF
-264 ADSQGLVWFCDDR
+264 VDSQGLVWFCDDR

-289 EKFFQQIV
+289 EKFFQQTV
-297 LAPEYDGRNGSFR
+297 LAPEYDGRNGSFK
-310 ESYGTVWVRMN
+310 ECYGTVWVRMN
-321 HGGYGYYNRETDMVE
+321 HGGYGYYNREADVVE

-374 LEILRKNILRVKP
+374 LEILKKNILRVRP
-387 VPHANSPLENEIRA
+387 VPHATSTMENEIRA
-401 MYYDKERRLLL
+401 FYYDKERRLLL

-422 NHDNGTQ
+422 YHDNESQ
-429 TVISRDTKGEPLGR
+429 TIITRDAKGEPLGR
-443 LYGISKGRNGEY
+443 IYGISKGRNGDY

-461 DGLYKMSPNGN
+461 DGLYKMSPNGS

-479 AHDANDRQS
+479 AHDANNKQS
-488 INSNSAYL
+488 INSNSAYY
-496 AIEDQEGNLWIATYG
+496 AIEDQDGNLWIATYG
-511 GGVNLMTKD
+511 GGVNLMTKV
-520 QGKTVFLSPGNGLK
+520 QGKTVFLSPGNGLE
-534 GYPKDSHMRVRTVEM
+534 GYPKGSHMRVRTVEM
-549 DEDGNIWAGT
+549 DEEGNIWAAT
-559 TDGILIMSYRDKK
+559 TDGILIMSYKNK
-572 LKIDKLQIPKKSD
+572 QLKIEKLQIPKKSD

-612 LGYTIGKDED
+612 LGYTVGKDED
-622 GTWLFDSFNALD
+622 GTWLFESFNAQD

-655 MEHMICSFDVN
+655 MEHAICSFDVS

-685 EGGAITLGNGNMLFG
+685 EGGAITLDNGTMLFG

-706 VVDRKKLTTSMG
+706 VVDRKKLTASMG

-729 IDGQLMSPRLNNTY
+729 IDGQLMSPRLNDTY

-749 SKQVELPNGVD
+749 SKHAELPSGVD

-776 VHYQYILEGYEKE
+776 VHYQYILEGYEDE

-794 KDLTARYTDLP
+794 KDLTARYSDLP
-805 AGTYTFRVKA
+805 AGTYTFRVRA

-834 GFFLFSKTAR
+834 QFFLFSTTAR
-844 WIYLGILGVIV
+844 WIYLGILVVIG
-855 LVLMVKYRKKW
+855 LALLVKYRKKW

-873 KAA
+873 KTA

>member
-1 MMIHSNSLRI
+1 MIHRNILRI
-11 LICCTLLLGMVQTV
+11 LIGCTLLLGVVQTV
-25 DAQQIQATRSHLSAE
+25 DAQLFQATRSHLSAE

-50 IFQDD
+50 IYQDD

-68 RYDGYHFYNYKTGNA
+68 RYDGYHFYNYRTGNA
-83 SRIKNLHNRI
+83 SRIDNLHNRI
-93 LDMVI
+93 LDLVI

-107 MYDGRVFVLDRKKD
+107 MYDGRVFVLDRTKD
-121 QFINPFEDLSGNE
+121 QFINPFEEISGNE
-134 DFKTDIPLLV
+134 DFKTDIPLMV
-144 TSWGDVLVSI
+144 TSWGEVLVSI
-154 GLGKLYLMRLDK
+154 GLGQLYLMRLDK
-166 NGLSCKSVST
+166 NGLKSRTIST
-176 GGAIILSMTEG
+176 GGAIILSMAEG
-187 YMDDILLGTDKGVR
+187 TKDDILLGTDKGVR
-201 HLNHRSLTID
+201 HLNQRSLTID
-211 KKAILENEEIS
+211 KKVLLEEEEIN
-222 CLYANGYNIYAGT
+222 CMYVNGFSIYAGT
-235 ENGAIYQFANSQ
+235 NKGAIYQLANRQ
-247 KPNLIR
+247 EPNLIR
-253 HPSGMGIQFLF
+253 SPSGLGIQFLF
-264 ADSQGLVWFCDDR
+264 VDSQGLVWFCDDR

-289 EKFFQQIV
+289 EKFFQQTV

-310 ESYGTVWVRMN
+310 ECYGTVWVRMN
-321 HGGYGYYNRETDMVE
+321 HGGYGYYNREADVVE

-374 LEILRKNILRVKP
+374 LEILKKNILRVRP
-387 VPHANSPLENEIRA
+387 VPHATSTMENEIRA
-401 MYYDKERRLLL
+401 FYYDKERRLLL

-422 NHDNGTQ
+422 YHDNKSQ
-429 TVISRDTKGEPLGR
+429 TIITRDAKGEPLGR
-443 LYGISKGRNGEY
+443 IYGISKGRNGDY

-461 DGLYKMSPNGN
+461 DGLYKMSPNGS

-479 AHDANDRQS
+479 AHDANNKQS
-488 INSNSAYL
+488 INSNSAYY
-496 AIEDQEGNLWIATYG
+496 AIEDQDGNLWIATYG

-520 QGKTVFLSPGNGLK
+520 QGKTVFLSPGNGLE
-534 GYPKDSHMRVRTVEM
+534 GYPKGSHMRVRTVEM
-549 DEDGNIWAGT
+549 DEEGNIWAGT
-559 TDGILIMSYRDKK
+559 TDGILIMSYKNK
-572 LKIDKLQIPKKSD
+572 QLKIEKLQIPKKSD

-612 LGYTIGKDED
+612 LGYTVGKDED
-622 GTWLFDSFNALD
+622 GTWLFESFNAQD

-655 MEHMICSFDVN
+655 MEHAICSFDVS

-685 EGGAITLGNGNMLFG
+685 EGGAITLDNGTMLFG

-706 VVDRKKLTTSMG
+706 VVDRKKLTASMG

-729 IDGQLMSPRLNNTY
+729 IDGQLMSPRLNDTY

-749 SKQVELPNGVD
+749 SKHVELPSGVD

-776 VHYQYILEGYEKE
+776 VHYQYILEGYEDE

-794 KDLTARYTDLP
+794 KDLTARYSDLP
-805 AGTYTFRVKA
+805 AGTYTFRVRA

-834 GFFLFSKTAR
+834 QFFLFSTTAR
-844 WIYLGILGVIV
+844 WIYLGILVVIG
-855 LVLMVKYRKKW
+855 LALLVKYRKKW

-873 KAA
+873 KTA

>member
-1 MMIHSNSLRI
+1 MIHRNILRI
-11 LICCTLLLGMVQTV
+11 LIGCTLLLGVVQTV
-25 DAQQIQATRSHLSAE
+25 DAQLFQATRSHLSAE

-50 IFQDD
+50 IYQDD

-68 RYDGYHFYNYKTGNA
+68 RYDGYHFYNYRTGNA
-83 SRIKNLHNRI
+83 SRIDNLHNRI
-93 LDMVI
+93 LDLVI

-107 MYDGRVFVLDRKKD
+107 MYDGRVFVLDRTKD
-121 QFINPFEDLSGNE
+121 QFINPFEGISGNE
-134 DFKTDIPLLV
+134 DFKTDIPLMV
-144 TSWGDVLVSI
+144 TSWGEVLVSI
-154 GLGKLYLMRLDK
+154 GLGQLYLMRLDK
-166 NGLSCKSVST
+166 NGLKSRTIST
-176 GGAIILSMTEG
+176 GGAIILSMAEG
-187 YMDDILLGTDKGVR
+187 TTDDILLGTDKGVR
-201 HLNHRSLTID
+201 HLNQRSLTID
-211 KKAILENEEIS
+211 KKVLLEEEEIN
-222 CLYANGYNIYAGT
+222 CMYVNGFSIYAGT
-235 ENGAIYQFANSQ
+235 NKGAIYQLANRQ

-253 HPSGMGIQFLF
+253 SPSGLGILFLF
-264 ADSQGLVWFCDDR
+264 VDSQGLVWFCDDR

-289 EKFFQQIV
+289 EKFFQQTV
-297 LAPEYDGRNGSFR
+297 LAPEYDGRDGSFK
-310 ESYGTVWVRMN
+310 ECYGTVWVRMN
-321 HGGYGYYNRETDMVE
+321 HGGYGYYNREADVVE

-374 LEILRKNILRVKP
+374 LEILKKNILRVRP
-387 VPHANSPLENEIRA
+387 VPHATSTMENEIRA
-401 MYYDKERRLLL
+401 FYYDKERRLLL

-422 NHDNGTQ
+422 YHDNKSQ
-429 TVISRDTKGEPLGR
+429 TIITRDAKGEPLGR
-443 LYGISKGRNGEY
+443 IYGISKGRNGDY

-461 DGLYKMSPNGN
+461 DGLYKMSPNGS

-479 AHDANDRQS
+479 AHDANNKQS
-488 INSNSAYL
+488 INSNSAYY
-496 AIEDQEGNLWIATYG
+496 AIEDQDGNLWIATYG

-520 QGKTVFLSPGNGLK
+520 QGKTVFLSPGNGLE
-534 GYPKDSHMRVRTVEM
+534 GYPKGSHMRVRTVEM
-549 DEDGNIWAGT
+549 DEEGNIWAAT
-559 TDGILIMSYRDKK
+559 TDGILIMSYKNK
-572 LKIDKLQIPKKSD
+572 QLKIEKLQIPKKSD

-612 LGYTIGKDED
+612 LGYTVGKDED
-622 GTWLFDSFNALD
+622 GTWLFESFNAQD

-655 MEHMICSFDVN
+655 MEHAICSFDVS

-685 EGGAITLGNGNMLFG
+685 EGGAITLDNGTMLFG

-706 VVDRKKLTTSMG
+706 VVDRKKLTASMG

-729 IDGQLMSPRLNNTY
+729 IDGQLMSPRLNDTY

-749 SKQVELPNGVD
+749 SKHVELPSGVD

-776 VHYQYILEGYEKE
+776 VHYQYILEGYEEE

-794 KDLTARYTDLP
+794 KDLTARYSDLP
-805 AGTYTFRVKA
+805 AGTYTFRVRA

-834 GFFLFSKTAR
+834 QFFLFSTTAR
-844 WIYLGILGVIV
+844 WIYLGILVVIG
-855 LVLMVKYRKKW
+855 LALLVKYRKKW

-873 KAA
+873 KTA

>member
-1 MMIHSNSLRI
+1 MIHRNILRI
-11 LICCTLLLGMVQTV
+11 LIGCTLLLGVVQTV
-25 DAQQIQATRSHLSAE
+25 DAQLFQATRSHLSAE

-50 IFQDD
+50 IYQDD

-68 RYDGYHFYNYKTGNA
+68 RYDGYHFYNYRTGNA
-83 SRIKNLHNRI
+83 SRIDNLHNRI
-93 LDMVI
+93 LDLVI

-107 MYDGRVFVLDRKKD
+107 MYDGRVFVLDRTKD
-121 QFINPFEDLSGNE
+121 QFINPFEGISGNE
-134 DFKTDIPLLV
+134 DFKTDIPLMV
-144 TSWGDVLVSI
+144 TSWGEVLVSI
-154 GLGKLYLMRLDK
+154 GLGQLYLMRLDK
-166 NGLSCKSVST
+166 NGLKSRTIST
-176 GGAIILSMTEG
+176 GGAIILSMAEG
-187 YMDDILLGTDKGVR
+187 TKDDILLGTDKGVR
-201 HLNHRSLTID
+201 HLNQRSLTID
-211 KKAILENEEIS
+211 KKVLLEEEEIN
-222 CLYANGYNIYAGT
+222 CMYVNGFSIYAGT
-235 ENGAIYQFANSQ
+235 NKGAIYQLANRQ

-253 HPSGMGIQFLF
+253 SPSGLGILFLF
-264 ADSQGLVWFCDDR
+264 VDSQGLVWFCDDR

-289 EKFFQQIV
+289 EKFFQQTV
-297 LAPEYDGRNGSFR
+297 LAPEYDGRNGSFK
-310 ESYGTVWVRMN
+310 ECYGTVWVRMN
-321 HGGYGYYNRETDMVE
+321 HGGYGYYNREADVVE

-374 LEILRKNILRVKP
+374 LEILKKNILRVRP
-387 VPHANSPLENEIRA
+387 VPHATSTMENEIRA
-401 MYYDKERRLLL
+401 FYYDKERRLLL

-422 NHDNGTQ
+422 YHDNKSQ
-429 TVISRDTKGEPLGR
+429 TIITRDAKGEPLGR
-443 LYGISKGRNGEY
+443 IYGISKGRNGDY

-461 DGLYKMSPNGN
+461 DGLYKMSPNGS

-479 AHDANDRQS
+479 AHDVNNKQS
-488 INSNSAYL
+488 INSNSAYY
-496 AIEDQEGNLWIATYG
+496 AIEDQDGNLWIATYG

-520 QGKTVFLSPGNGLK
+520 QGKTVFLSPGNGLE
-534 GYPKDSHMRVRTVEM
+534 GYPKGSHMRVRTVEM
-549 DEDGNIWAGT
+549 DEEGNIWAAT
-559 TDGILIMSYRDKK
+559 TDGILIMSYKNK
-572 LKIDKLQIPKKSD
+572 QLKIEKLQIPKKSD

-612 LGYTIGKDED
+612 LGYTVGKDED
-622 GTWLFDSFNALD
+622 GTWLFESFNAQD

-655 MEHMICSFDVN
+655 MEHAICSFDVS

-685 EGGAITLGNGNMLFG
+685 EGGAITLDNGTMLFG

-706 VVDRKKLTTSMG
+706 VVDRKKLTASMG

-729 IDGQLMSPRLNNTY
+729 IDGQLMSPRLNDTY

-749 SKQVELPNGVD
+749 SKHVELPSGVD

-776 VHYQYILEGYEKE
+776 VHYQYILEGYEDE

-794 KDLTARYTDLP
+794 KDLTARYSDLP
-805 AGTYTFRVKA
+805 AGTYTFRVRA

-834 GFFLFSKTAR
+834 QFFLFSTTAR
-844 WIYLGILGVIV
+844 WIYLGILVVIG
-855 LVLMVKYRKKW
+855 LALLVKYRKKW

-873 KAA
+873 KTA

>member
-1 MMIHSNSLRI
+1 MIHRNILRI
-11 LICCTLLLGMVQTV
+11 LIGCTLLLGVVQTV
-25 DAQQIQATRSHLSAE
+25 DAQLFQATRSHLSAE

-50 IFQDD
+50 IYQDD

-68 RYDGYHFYNYKTGNA
+68 RYDGYHFYNYRTGNA
-83 SRIKNLHNRI
+83 SRIDNLHNRI
-93 LDMVI
+93 LDLVI

-107 MYDGRVFVLDRKKD
+107 MYDGRVFVLDRTKD
-121 QFINPFEDLSGNE
+121 QFINPFEGISGNE
-134 DFKTDIPLLV
+134 DFKTDIPLMV
-144 TSWGDVLVSI
+144 TSWGEVLVSI
-154 GLGKLYLMRLDK
+154 GLGQLYLMRLDK
-166 NGLSCKSVST
+166 NGLKSRTIST
-176 GGAIILSMTEG
+176 GGAIILSMAEG
-187 YMDDILLGTDKGVR
+187 TTDDILLGTDKGVR
-201 HLNHRSLTID
+201 HLNQRSLTID
-211 KKAILENEEIS
+211 KKVLLEEEEIN
-222 CLYANGYNIYAGT
+222 CMYVNGFSIYAGT
-235 ENGAIYQFANSQ
+235 NKGAIYQLANRQ

-253 HPSGMGIQFLF
+253 SPSGLGIQFLF
-264 ADSQGLVWFCDDR
+264 VDSQGLVWFCDDR

-289 EKFFQQIV
+289 EKFFQQTV

-310 ESYGTVWVRMN
+310 ECYGTVWVRMN
-321 HGGYGYYNRETDMVE
+321 HGGYGYYNREADVVE

-374 LEILRKNILRVKP
+374 LEILKKNILRVRP
-387 VPHANSPLENEIRA
+387 VPHATSTMENEIRA
-401 MYYDKERRLLL
+401 FYYDKERRLLL

-422 NHDNGTQ
+422 YHDNKSQ
-429 TVISRDTKGEPLGR
+429 TIITRDAKGEPLGR
-443 LYGISKGRNGEY
+443 IYGISKGRNGDY

-461 DGLYKMSPNGN
+461 DGLYKMSPNGS

-479 AHDANDRQS
+479 AHDANNKQS
-488 INSNSAYL
+488 INSNSAYY
-496 AIEDQEGNLWIATYG
+496 AIEDQDGNLWIATYG

-520 QGKTVFLSPGNGLK
+520 QGKTVFLSPGNGLE
-534 GYPKDSHMRVRTVEM
+534 GYPKGSHMRVRTVEM
-549 DEDGNIWAGT
+549 DEEGNIWAAT
-559 TDGILIMSYRDKK
+559 TDGILIMSYKNK
-572 LKIDKLQIPKKSD
+572 QLKIEKLQIPKKSD

-612 LGYTIGKDED
+612 LGYTVGKDED
-622 GTWLFDSFNALD
+622 GTWLFESFNAQD

-655 MEHMICSFDVN
+655 MEHAICSFDVS

-685 EGGAITLGNGNMLFG
+685 EGGAITLDNGTMLFG

-706 VVDRKKLTTSMG
+706 VVDRKKLTASMG

-729 IDGQLMSPRLNNTY
+729 IDGQLMSPRLNDTY

-749 SKQVELPNGVD
+749 SKHVELPSGVD

-776 VHYQYILEGYEKE
+776 VHYQYILEGYEEE

-794 KDLTARYTDLP
+794 KDLTARYSDLP
-805 AGTYTFRVKA
+805 AGTYTFRVRA

-834 GFFLFSKTAR
+834 QFFLFSTTAR
-844 WIYLGILGVIV
+844 WIYLGILVVIG
-855 LVLMVKYRKKW
+855 LALLVKYRKKW

-873 KAA
+873 KTA

>member
-1 MMIHSNSLRI
+1 MIHRNILRI
-11 LICCTLLLGMVQTV
+11 LIGCTLLLGVVQTV
-25 DAQQIQATRSHLSAE
+25 DAQLFQATRSHLSAE

-50 IFQDD
+50 IYQDD
-55 LGYLWIATWNGLS
+55 LGYIWIATWNGLS
-68 RYDGYHFYNYKTGNA
+68 RYDGYHFYNYRTGNA
-83 SRIKNLHNRI
+83 SRINHLHNRI
-93 LDMVI
+93 QDLVI

-107 MYDGRVFVLDRKKD
+107 MYDGRVFVLDRTKD
-121 QFINPFEDLSGNE
+121 QFINPFEEISGNE
-134 DFKTDIPLLV
+134 DFKTDIPLMV
-144 TSWGDVLVSI
+144 TSWGEVLVSI
-154 GLGKLYLMRLDK
+154 GMGQLYLMRLDK
-166 NGLSCKSVST
+166 NGLKSRTIST
-176 GGAIILSMTEG
+176 GGAIIMSMAEG
-187 YMDDILLGTDKGVR
+187 TRDDILLGTDKGVR
-201 HLNHRSLTID
+201 HLNQRSLTID
-211 KKAILENEEIS
+211 KKVLLEEEEIN
-222 CLYANGYNIYAGT
+222 CMYVNGFSIYAGT
-235 ENGAIYQFANSQ
+235 NKGAIYLLANRQ

-253 HPSGMGIQFLF
+253 RPSGLGIQFLF
-264 ADSQGLVWFCDDR
+264 VDSQGLVWFCDDR

-289 EKFFQQIV
+289 EKFFQQTV

-310 ESYGTVWVRMN
+310 ECYGTVWVRMN
-321 HGGYGYYNRETDMVE
+321 HGGYGYYNREADVVE

-364 ESTNQRGLEK
+364 ESTHQRGLEK
-374 LEILRKNILRVKP
+374 LEILKKNILRVRP
-387 VPHANSPLENEIRA
+387 VPHATSTMENEIRA
-401 MYYDKERRLLL
+401 FYYDKERRLLL

-422 NHDNGTQ
+422 YHDNKSQ
-429 TVISRDTKGEPLGR
+429 TVITRDAKGEPLGR
-443 LYGISKGRNGEY
+443 IYGISKGRNGDY

-461 DGLYKMSPNGN
+461 DGLYKMSPNGS

-479 AHDANDRQS
+479 AHDANNKQS
-488 INSNSAYL
+488 INSNSAYY
-496 AIEDQEGNLWIATYG
+496 AIEDQDGNLWIATYG

-520 QGKTVFLSPGNGLK
+520 QGKTVFLSPGNGLE
-534 GYPKDSHMRVRTVEM
+534 GYPKGSHMRVRTVEM
-549 DEDGNIWAGT
+549 DEEGNIWAGT
-559 TDGILIMSYRDKK
+559 TDGILIMSYKNK
-572 LKIDKLQIPKKSD
+572 QLKIEKLQIPKKSD

-612 LGYTIGKDED
+612 LGYTVGKDEN
-622 GTWLFDSFNALD
+622 GTWLFESFNAQD

-655 MEHMICSFDVN
+655 MEHMICSFDVS

-685 EGGAITLGNGNMLFG
+685 EGGAITLGNGTMLFG

-706 VVDRKKLTTSMG
+706 VVDRKKLTASMG

-729 IDGQLMSPRLNNTY
+729 IDGQLMSPRLNDTY

-749 SKQVELPNGVD
+749 SKHVELPSGVD

-776 VHYQYILEGYEKE
+776 VHYQYILEGYEEE

-794 KDLTARYTDLP
+794 KDLTARYSDLP
-805 AGTYTFRVKA
+805 AGTYTFRVRA

-834 GFFLFSKTAR
+834 QFFLFSVTAR
-844 WIYLGILGVIV
+844 WIYLGILVVIG
-855 LVLMVKYRKKW
+855 LALLVKYRKKW

-873 KAA
+873 KTA

>member
-1 MMIHSNSLRI
+1 MIHRNILRI
-11 LICCTLLLGMVQTV
+11 LIGCTLLLGVVQTV
-25 DAQQIQATRSHLSAE
+25 DAQLFQATRSHLSAE

-50 IFQDD
+50 IYQDD
-55 LGYLWIATWNGLS
+55 LGYLGIATWNGLS
-68 RYDGYHFYNYKTGNA
+68 RYDGYHFYNYRTGNA
-83 SRIKNLHNRI
+83 SRIDNLHNRI
-93 LDMVI
+93 LDLVI

-107 MYDGRVFVLDRKKD
+107 MYDGRVFVLDRTKD
-121 QFINPFEDLSGNE
+121 QFINPFEGISGNE
-134 DFKTDIPLLV
+134 DFKTDIPLMV
-144 TSWGDVLVSI
+144 TSWGEVLVSI
-154 GLGKLYLMRLDK
+154 GLGQLYLMRLDK
-166 NGLSCKSVST
+166 NGLKSRTIST
-176 GGAIILSMTEG
+176 GGAIILSMAEG
-187 YMDDILLGTDKGVR
+187 TTDDILLGTDKGVR
-201 HLNHRSLTID
+201 HLNQRSLTID
-211 KKAILENEEIS
+211 KKVLLEEEEIN
-222 CLYANGYNIYAGT
+222 CMYVNGFSIYAGT
-235 ENGAIYQFANSQ
+235 NKGAIYQLANRQ

-253 HPSGMGIQFLF
+253 SPSGLGIQFLF
-264 ADSQGLVWFCDDR
+264 VDSQGLVWFCDDR

-289 EKFFQQIV
+289 EKFFQQTV
-297 LAPEYDGRNGSFR
+297 LAPEYDGRNGSFK
-310 ESYGTVWVRMN
+310 ECYGTVWVRMN
-321 HGGYGYYNRETDMVE
+321 HGGYGYYNREADVVE

-374 LEILRKNILRVKP
+374 LEILKKNILRVRP
-387 VPHANSPLENEIRA
+387 VPHATSTMENEIRA
-401 MYYDKERRLLL
+401 FYYDKERRLLL

-422 NHDNGTQ
+422 YHDNKSQ
-429 TVISRDTKGEPLGR
+429 TIITRDAKGEPLGR
-443 LYGISKGRNGEY
+443 IYGISKGRNGDY

-461 DGLYKMSPNGN
+461 DGLYKMSPNGS

-479 AHDANDRQS
+479 AHDANNKQS
-488 INSNSAYL
+488 INSNSAYY
-496 AIEDQEGNLWIATYG
+496 AIEDQDGNLWIATYG

-520 QGKTVFLSPGNGLK
+520 QGKTVFLSPGNGLE
-534 GYPKDSHMRVRTVEM
+534 GYPKGSHMRVRTVEM
-549 DEDGNIWAGT
+549 DEEGNIWAAT
-559 TDGILIMSYRDKK
+559 TDGILIMSYKNK
-572 LKIDKLQIPKKSD
+572 QLKIEKLQIPKKSD

-612 LGYTIGKDED
+612 LGYTVGKDED
-622 GTWLFDSFNALD
+622 GTWLFESFNAQD

-655 MEHMICSFDVN
+655 MEHAICSFDVS

-685 EGGAITLGNGNMLFG
+685 EGGAITLDNGTMLFG

-706 VVDRKKLTTSMG
+706 VVDRKKLTASMG

-729 IDGQLMSPRLNNTY
+729 IDGQLMSPRLNDTY

-749 SKQVELPNGVD
+749 SKHVELPSGVD

-776 VHYQYILEGYEKE
+776 VHYQYILEGYEDE
-789 WHNAE
+789 WHSAE
-794 KDLTARYTDLP
+794 KDLTARYSDLP
-805 AGTYTFRVKA
+805 AGTYTFRVRA

-834 GFFLFSKTAR
+834 QFFLFSTTAR
-844 WIYLGILGVIV
+844 WIYLGILVVIG
-855 LVLMVKYRKKW
+855 LALLVKYRKKW

-873 KAA
+873 KTA

>member
-1 MMIHSNSLRI
+1 MIHRNILRI
-11 LICCTLLLGMVQTV
+11 LIGCTLLLGVVQTV
-25 DAQQIQATRSHLSAE
+25 DAQLFQATRSHLSAE

-50 IFQDD
+50 IYQDD

-68 RYDGYHFYNYKTGNA
+68 RYDGYHFYNYRTGNA
-83 SRIKNLHNRI
+83 SRIDNLHNRI
-93 LDMVI
+93 LDLVI

-107 MYDGRVFVLDRKKD
+107 MYDGRVFVLDRTKD
-121 QFINPFEDLSGNE
+121 QFINPFEGISGNE
-134 DFKTDIPLLV
+134 DFKTDIPLMV
-144 TSWGDVLVSI
+144 TSWGEVLVSI
-154 GLGKLYLMRLDK
+154 GLGQLYLMRLDK
-166 NGLSCKSVST
+166 NGLKSRTIST
-176 GGAIILSMTEG
+176 GGAIILSMAEG
-187 YMDDILLGTDKGVR
+187 TKDDILLGTDKGVR
-201 HLNHRSLTID
+201 HLNQRSLTID
-211 KKAILENEEIS
+211 KKVLLEEEEIN
-222 CLYANGYNIYAGT
+222 CMYVNGFSIYAGT
-235 ENGAIYQFANSQ
+235 NKGAIYQLANRQ

-253 HPSGMGIQFLF
+253 SPSGLGIQFLF
-264 ADSQGLVWFCDDR
+264 VDSQGLVWFCDDR

-289 EKFFQQIV
+289 EKFFQQTV
-297 LAPEYDGRNGSFR
+297 LAPEYDGRNGSFK
-310 ESYGTVWVRMN
+310 ECYGTVWVRMN
-321 HGGYGYYNRETDMVE
+321 HGGYGYYNREADVVE

-374 LEILRKNILRVKP
+374 LEILKKNILRVRP
-387 VPHANSPLENEIRA
+387 VPHATSTMENEIRA
-401 MYYDKERRLLL
+401 FYYDKERRLLL

-422 NHDNGTQ
+422 YHDNKSQ
-429 TVISRDTKGEPLGR
+429 TIITRDAKGEPLGR
-443 LYGISKGRNGEY
+443 IYGISKGRSGDY

-461 DGLYKMSPNGN
+461 DGLYKMSPNGS

-479 AHDANDRQS
+479 AHDANNKQS
-488 INSNSAYL
+488 INSNSAYY
-496 AIEDQEGNLWIATYG
+496 AIEDQDGNLWIATYG

-520 QGKTVFLSPGNGLK
+520 QGKTVFLSPGNGLE
-534 GYPKDSHMRVRTVEM
+534 GYPKGSHMRVRTVEM
-549 DEDGNIWAGT
+549 DEEGNIWAAT
-559 TDGILIMSYRDKK
+559 TDGILIMSYKNK
-572 LKIDKLQIPKKSD
+572 QLKIEKLQIPKKSD

-612 LGYTIGKDED
+612 LGYTVGKDED
-622 GTWLFDSFNALD
+622 GTWLFESFNAQD

-655 MEHMICSFDVN
+655 MEHAICSFDVS

-685 EGGAITLGNGNMLFG
+685 EGGAITLDNGTMLFG

-706 VVDRKKLTTSMG
+706 VVDRKKLTASMG

-729 IDGQLMSPRLNNTY
+729 IDGQLMSPRLNDTY

-749 SKQVELPNGVD
+749 SKHVELPSGVD

-776 VHYQYILEGYEKE
+776 VHYQYILEGYEDE

-794 KDLTARYTDLP
+794 KDLTARYSDLP
-805 AGTYTFRVKA
+805 AGTYTFRVRA

-834 GFFLFSKTAR
+834 QFFLFSTTAR
-844 WIYLGILGVIV
+844 WIYLGILVVIG
-855 LVLMVKYRKKW
+855 LALLVKYRKKW

-873 KAA
+873 KTA

>member
-1 MMIHSNSLRI
+1 MIHRNILRI
-11 LICCTLLLGMVQTV
+11 LIGCTLLLGVVQTV
-25 DAQQIQATRSHLSAE
+25 DAQLFQATRSHLSAE

-50 IFQDD
+50 IYQDD

-68 RYDGYHFYNYKTGNA
+68 RYDGYHFYNYRTGNA
-83 SRIKNLHNRI
+83 SRIDNLHNRI
-93 LDMVI
+93 LDLVI

-107 MYDGRVFVLDRKKD
+107 MYDGRVFVLDRTKD
-121 QFINPFEDLSGNE
+121 QFINPFEGISGNE
-134 DFKTDIPLLV
+134 DFKTDIPLMV
-144 TSWGDVLVSI
+144 TSWGEVLVSI
-154 GLGKLYLMRLDK
+154 GLGQLYLMRLDK
-166 NGLSCKSVST
+166 NGLKSRTIST
-176 GGAIILSMTEG
+176 GGAIILSMAEG
-187 YMDDILLGTDKGVR
+187 TKDDILLGTDKGVR
-201 HLNHRSLTID
+201 HLNQRSLTID
-211 KKAILENEEIS
+211 KKVLLEEEEIN
-222 CLYANGYNIYAGT
+222 CMYVNGFSIYAGT
-235 ENGAIYQFANSQ
+235 NKGAIYQLANRQ

-253 HPSGMGIQFLF
+253 SPSGLGIQFLF
-264 ADSQGLVWFCDDR
+264 VDSQGLVWFCDDR

-289 EKFFQQIV
+289 EKFFQQTV
-297 LAPEYDGRNGSFR
+297 LAPEYDGRDGSFK
-310 ESYGTVWVRMN
+310 ECYGTVWVRMN
-321 HGGYGYYNRETDMVE
+321 HGGYGYYNREADVVE

-374 LEILRKNILRVKP
+374 LEILKKNILRVRP
-387 VPHANSPLENEIRA
+387 VPHATSTMENEIRA
-401 MYYDKERRLLL
+401 FYYDKERRLLL

-422 NHDNGTQ
+422 YHDNKSQ
-429 TVISRDTKGEPLGR
+429 TIITRDAKGEPLGR
-443 LYGISKGRNGEY
+443 IYGISKGRNGDY

-461 DGLYKMSPNGN
+461 DGLYKMSPNGS

-479 AHDANDRQS
+479 AHDVNNKQS
-488 INSNSAYL
+488 INSNSAYY
-496 AIEDQEGNLWIATYG
+496 AIEDQDGNLWIATYG

-520 QGKTVFLSPGNGLK
+520 QGKTVFLSPGNGLE
-534 GYPKDSHMRVRTVEM
+534 GYPKGSHMRVRTVEM
-549 DEDGNIWAGT
+549 DEEGNIWAAT
-559 TDGILIMSYRDKK
+559 TDGILIMSYKNK
-572 LKIDKLQIPKKSD
+572 QLKIEKLQIPKKSD

-612 LGYTIGKDED
+612 LGYTVGKDED
-622 GTWLFDSFNALD
+622 GTWLFESFNAQD

-655 MEHMICSFDVN
+655 MEHAICSFDVS

-685 EGGAITLGNGNMLFG
+685 EGGAITLDNGTMLFG

-706 VVDRKKLTTSMG
+706 VVDRKKLTASMG

-729 IDGQLMSPRLNNTY
+729 IDGQLMSPRLNDTY

-749 SKQVELPNGVD
+749 SKHVELPSGVD

-776 VHYQYILEGYEKE
+776 VHYQYILEGYEDE

-794 KDLTARYTDLP
+794 KDLTARYSDLP
-805 AGTYTFRVKA
+805 AGTYTFRVRA

-834 GFFLFSKTAR
+834 QFFLFSTTAR
-844 WIYLGILGVIV
+844 WIYLGILVVIG
-855 LVLMVKYRKKW
+855 LALLVKYRKKW

-873 KAA
+873 KTA

>member
-1 MMIHSNSLRI
+1 MIHRNILRI
-11 LICCTLLLGMVQTV
+11 LIGCTLLLGVVQTV
-25 DAQQIQATRSHLSAE
+25 DAQLFQATRSHLSAE

-50 IFQDD
+50 IYQDD

-68 RYDGYHFYNYKTGNA
+68 RYDGYHFYNYRTGNA
-83 SRIKNLHNRI
+83 SRIDNLHNRI
-93 LDMVI
+93 LDLVI

-107 MYDGRVFVLDRKKD
+107 MYDGRVFVLDRTKD
-121 QFINPFEDLSGNE
+121 QFINPFEGISGNE
-134 DFKTDIPLLV
+134 DFKTDIPLMV
-144 TSWGDVLVSI
+144 TSWGEVLVSI
-154 GLGKLYLMRLDK
+154 GLGQLYLMRLDK
-166 NGLSCKSVST
+166 NGLKSRTIST
-176 GGAIILSMTEG
+176 GGAIILSMAEG
-187 YMDDILLGTDKGVR
+187 TTDDILLGTDKGVR
-201 HLNHRSLTID
+201 HLNQRSLTID
-211 KKAILENEEIS
+211 KKVLLEEEEIN
-222 CLYANGYNIYAGT
+222 CMYVNGFSIYAGT
-235 ENGAIYQFANSQ
+235 NKGAIYLLANRQ

-253 HPSGMGIQFLF
+253 SPSGLGIQFLF
-264 ADSQGLVWFCDDR
+264 VDSQGLVWFCDDR

-289 EKFFQQIV
+289 EKFFQQTV
-297 LAPEYDGRNGSFR
+297 LAPEYDGRNGSFK
-310 ESYGTVWVRMN
+310 ECYGTVWVRMN
-321 HGGYGYYNRETDMVE
+321 HGGYGYYNREADVVE

-374 LEILRKNILRVKP
+374 LEILKKNILRVRP
-387 VPHANSPLENEIRA
+387 VPHATSTMENEIRA
-401 MYYDKERRLLL
+401 FYYDKERRLLL

-422 NHDNGTQ
+422 YHDNKSQ
-429 TVISRDTKGEPLGR
+429 TIITRDAKGEPLGR
-443 LYGISKGRNGEY
+443 IYGISKGRNGDY

-461 DGLYKMSPNGN
+461 DGLYKMSPNGS

-479 AHDANDRQS
+479 AHDANNKQS
-488 INSNSAYL
+488 INSNSAYY
-496 AIEDQEGNLWIATYG
+496 AIEDQDGNLWIATYG

-520 QGKTVFLSPGNGLK
+520 QGKTVFLSPGNGLE
-534 GYPKDSHMRVRTVEM
+534 GYPKGSHMRVRTVEM
-549 DEDGNIWAGT
+549 DEEGNIWAAT
-559 TDGILIMSYRDKK
+559 TDGILIMSYKNK
-572 LKIDKLQIPKKSD
+572 QLKIEKLQIPKKSD

-612 LGYTIGKDED
+612 LGYTVGKDED
-622 GTWLFDSFNALD
+622 GTWLFESFNAQD

-655 MEHMICSFDVN
+655 MEHAICSFDVS

-685 EGGAITLGNGNMLFG
+685 EGGAITLDNGTMLFG

-706 VVDRKKLTTSMG
+706 VVDRKKLTASMG

-729 IDGQLMSPRLNNTY
+729 IDGQLMSPRLNDTY

-749 SKQVELPNGVD
+749 SKHVELPSGVD

-776 VHYQYILEGYEKE
+776 VHYQYILEGYEDE
-789 WHNAE
+789 WHSAE
-794 KDLTARYTDLP
+794 KDLTARYSDLP
-805 AGTYTFRVKA
+805 AGTYTFRVRA

-834 GFFLFSKTAR
+834 QFFLFSTTAR
-844 WIYLGILGVIV
+844 WIYLGILVVIG
-855 LVLMVKYRKKW
+855 LALLVKYRKKW

-873 KAA
+873 KTA

>member
-1 MMIHSNSLRI
+1 MIHRNILRI
-11 LICCTLLLGMVQTV
+11 LIGCTLLLGVVQTV
-25 DAQQIQATRSHLSAE
+25 DAQLFQATRSHLSAE

-50 IFQDD
+50 IYQDD

-68 RYDGYHFYNYKTGNA
+68 RYDGYHFYNYRTGNA
-83 SRIKNLHNRI
+83 SRIDNLHNRI
-93 LDMVI
+93 LDLVI

-107 MYDGRVFVLDRKKD
+107 MYDGRVFVLDRTKD
-121 QFINPFEDLSGNE
+121 QFINPFEEISGNE
-134 DFKTDIPLLV
+134 DFKTDIPLMV
-144 TSWGDVLVSI
+144 TSWGEVLVSI
-154 GLGKLYLMRLDK
+154 GLGQLYLMRLDK
-166 NGLSCKSVST
+166 NGLKSRTIST
-176 GGAIILSMTEG
+176 GGAIILSMAEG
-187 YMDDILLGTDKGVR
+187 TTDDILLGTDKGVR
-201 HLNHRSLTID
+201 HLNQRSLTID
-211 KKAILENEEIS
+211 KKVLLEEEEIN
-222 CLYANGYNIYAGT
+222 CMYVNGFSIYAGT
-235 ENGAIYQFANSQ
+235 NKGAIYLLANRQ

-253 HPSGMGIQFLF
+253 SPSGLGIQFLF
-264 ADSQGLVWFCDDR
+264 VDSQGLVWFCDDR

-289 EKFFQQIV
+289 EKFFQQTV
-297 LAPEYDGRNGSFR
+297 LAPEYDGRSGSFK
-310 ESYGTVWVRMN
+310 ECYGTVWVRMN
-321 HGGYGYYNRETDMVE
+321 HGGYGYYNREADVVE

-374 LEILRKNILRVKP
+374 LEILKKNILRVRP
-387 VPHANSPLENEIRA
+387 VPHATSTMENEIRA
-401 MYYDKERRLLL
+401 FYYDKERRLLL

-422 NHDNGTQ
+422 YHDNESQ
-429 TVISRDTKGEPLGR
+429 TIITRDAKGEPLGR
-443 LYGISKGRNGEY
+443 IYGISKGRNGDY

-461 DGLYKMSPNGN
+461 DGLYKMSPNGS

-479 AHDANDRQS
+479 AHDANNKQS
-488 INSNSAYL
+488 INSNSAYY
-496 AIEDQEGNLWIATYG
+496 AIEDQDGNLWIATYG

-520 QGKTVFLSPGNGLK
+520 QGKTVFLSPGNGLE
-534 GYPKDSHMRVRTVEM
+534 GYPKGSHMRVRTVEM
-549 DEDGNIWAGT
+549 DEEGNIWAAT
-559 TDGILIMSYRDKK
+559 TDGILIMSYKNK
-572 LKIDKLQIPKKSD
+572 QLKIEKLQIPKKSD

-612 LGYTIGKDED
+612 LGYTVGKDED
-622 GTWLFDSFNALD
+622 GTWLFESFNAQD

-655 MEHMICSFDVN
+655 MEHAICSFDVS

-685 EGGAITLGNGNMLFG
+685 EGGAITLDNGTMLFG

-706 VVDRKKLTTSMG
+706 VVDRKKLTASMG

-729 IDGQLMSPRLNNTY
+729 IDGQLMSPRLNDTY

-749 SKQVELPNGVD
+749 SKHVELPSGVD

-776 VHYQYILEGYEKE
+776 VHYQYILEGYEDE
-789 WHNAE
+789 WHSAE
-794 KDLTARYTDLP
+794 KDLTARYSDLP
-805 AGTYTFRVKA
+805 AGTYTFRVRA

-834 GFFLFSKTAR
+834 QFFLFSTTAR
-844 WIYLGILGVIV
+844 WIYLGILVVIG
-855 LVLMVKYRKKW
+855 LALLVKYRKKW

-873 KAA
+873 KTA

>member
-1 MMIHSNSLRI
+1 MIHRNILRI
-11 LICCTLLLGMVQTV
+11 LIGCTLLLGVVQTV
-25 DAQQIQATRSHLSAE
+25 DAQLFQATRSHLSAE

-50 IFQDD
+50 IYQDD

-68 RYDGYHFYNYKTGNA
+68 RYDGYHFYNYRTGNA
-83 SRIKNLHNRI
+83 SRIDNLHNRI
-93 LDMVI
+93 LDLVI

-107 MYDGRVFVLDRKKD
+107 MYDGRVFVLDRTKD
-121 QFINPFEDLSGNE
+121 QFINPFEGISGNE
-134 DFKTDIPLLV
+134 DFKTDIPLMV
-144 TSWGDVLVSI
+144 TSWGEVLVSI
-154 GLGKLYLMRLDK
+154 GLGQLYLMRLDK
-166 NGLSCKSVST
+166 NGLKSRTIST
-176 GGAIILSMTEG
+176 GGAIILSMAEG
-187 YMDDILLGTDKGVR
+187 TKDDILLGTDKGVR
-201 HLNHRSLTID
+201 HLNQRSLTID
-211 KKAILENEEIS
+211 KKVLLEEEEIN
-222 CLYANGYNIYAGT
+222 CMYVNGFSIFAGT
-235 ENGAIYQFANSQ
+235 NKGAIYQLANRQ

-253 HPSGMGIQFLF
+253 SPSGLGIQFLF
-264 ADSQGLVWFCDDR
+264 VDSQGLVWFCDDR

-289 EKFFQQIV
+289 EKFFQQTV

-310 ESYGTVWVRMN
+310 ECYGTVWVRMN
-321 HGGYGYYNRETDMVE
+321 HGGYGYYNREADVVE

-374 LEILRKNILRVKP
+374 PEILKKNILRVRP
-387 VPHANSPLENEIRA
+387 VPHATSTMENEIRA
-401 MYYDKERRLLL
+401 FYYDKERRLLL

-422 NHDNGTQ
+422 YHDKESQ
-429 TVISRDTKGEPLGR
+429 TIITRDAKGEPLGR
-443 LYGISKGRNGEY
+443 IYGISKGRNGDY

-461 DGLYKMSPNGN
+461 DGLYKMSPNGS

-479 AHDANDRQS
+479 AHDANNKQS
-488 INSNSAYL
+488 INSNSAYY
-496 AIEDQEGNLWIATYG
+496 AIEDQDGNLWIATYG

-520 QGKTVFLSPGNGLK
+520 QGKTVFLSPGNGLE
-534 GYPKDSHMRVRTVEM
+534 GYPKGSHMRVRTVEM
-549 DEDGNIWAGT
+549 DEEGNIWAAT
-559 TDGILIMSYRDKK
+559 TDGILIMSYKNK
-572 LKIDKLQIPKKSD
+572 QLKIEKLQIPKKSD

-612 LGYTIGKDED
+612 LGYTVGKDED
-622 GTWLFDSFNALD
+622 GTWLFESFNAQD

-655 MEHMICSFDVN
+655 MEHAICSFDVS

-685 EGGAITLGNGNMLFG
+685 EGGAITLDNGTMLFG

-706 VVDRKKLTTSMG
+706 VVDRKKLTASMG

-729 IDGQLMSPRLNNTY
+729 IDGQLMSPRLNDTY

-749 SKQVELPNGVD
+749 SKHVELPSGVD

-776 VHYQYILEGYEKE
+776 VHYQYILEGYEEE

-794 KDLTARYTDLP
+794 KDLTARYSDLP
-805 AGTYTFRVKA
+805 AGTYTFRVRA

-834 GFFLFSKTAR
+834 QFFLFSTTAR
-844 WIYLGILGVIV
+844 WIYLGILVVIG
-855 LVLMVKYRKKW
+855 LALLVKYRKKW

-873 KAA
+873 KTA

>member
-1 MMIHSNSLRI
+1 
-11 LICCTLLLGMVQTV
+11 MVQTV

-511 GGVNLMTKD
+511 GGVNLMTQD

>member
-1 MMIHSNSLRI
+1 MIHRNILRI
-11 LICCTLLLGMVQTV
+11 LIGCTLLLGVVQHV
-25 DAQQIQATRSHLSAE
+25 DAQLFQATRSHLSAE

-50 IFQDD
+50 IYQDD

-68 RYDGYHFYNYKTGNA
+68 RYDGYHFYNYRTGNA
-83 SRIKNLHNRI
+83 SRIDNLHNRI
-93 LDMVI
+93 LDLVI

-107 MYDGRVFVLDRKKD
+107 MYDGRVFVLDRTKD
-121 QFINPFEDLSGNE
+121 QFINPFEGISGNE
-134 DFKTDIPLLV
+134 DFKTDIPLMV
-144 TSWGDVLVSI
+144 TSWGEVLVSI
-154 GLGKLYLMRLDK
+154 GLGQLYLMRLDK
-166 NGLSCKSVST
+166 NGLKSRTIST
-176 GGAIILSMTEG
+176 GGAIILSMAEG
-187 YMDDILLGTDKGVR
+187 TKDDILLGTDKGVR
-201 HLNHRSLTID
+201 HLNQRSLTID
-211 KKAILENEEIS
+211 KKVLLEEEEIN
-222 CLYANGYNIYAGT
+222 CMYVNGFSIYAGT
-235 ENGAIYQFANSQ
+235 NKGAIYQLANRQ

-253 HPSGMGIQFLF
+253 SPSGLGIQFLF
-264 ADSQGLVWFCDDR
+264 VDSQGLVWFCDDR

-289 EKFFQQIV
+289 EKFFQQTV
-297 LAPEYDGRNGSFR
+297 LAPEYDGRDGSFK
-310 ESYGTVWVRMN
+310 ECYGTVWVRMN
-321 HGGYGYYNRETDMVE
+321 HGGYGYYNREADVVE

-374 LEILRKNILRVKP
+374 LEILKKNILRVRP
-387 VPHANSPLENEIRA
+387 VPHATSTMENEIRA
-401 MYYDKERRLLL
+401 FYYDKERRLLL

-422 NHDNGTQ
+422 YHDNESQ
-429 TVISRDTKGEPLGR
+429 TIITRDAKGEPLGR
-443 LYGISKGRNGEY
+443 IYGISKGRNGDY

-461 DGLYKMSPNGN
+461 DGLYKMSPNGS

-479 AHDANDRQS
+479 AHDANNKQS
-488 INSNSAYL
+488 INSNSAYY
-496 AIEDQEGNLWIATYG
+496 AIEDQDGNLWIATYG

-520 QGKTVFLSPGNGLK
+520 QGKTVFLSPGNGLE
-534 GYPKDSHMRVRTVEM
+534 GYPKGSHMRVRTVEM
-549 DEDGNIWAGT
+549 DEEGNIWAAT
-559 TDGILIMSYRDKK
+559 TDGILIMSYKNK
-572 LKIDKLQIPKKSD
+572 QLKIEKLQIPKKSD

-612 LGYTIGKDED
+612 LGYTVGKDED
-622 GTWLFDSFNALD
+622 GTWLFESFNAQD

-655 MEHMICSFDVN
+655 MEHAICSFDVS

-685 EGGAITLGNGNMLFG
+685 EGGAITLDNGTMLFG

-706 VVDRKKLTTSMG
+706 VVDRKKLTASMG

-729 IDGQLMSPRLNNTY
+729 IDGQLMSPRLNDTY

-749 SKQVELPNGVD
+749 SKHVELPSGVD

-776 VHYQYILEGYEKE
+776 VHYQYILEGYEDE

-794 KDLTARYTDLP
+794 KDLTARYSDLP
-805 AGTYTFRVKA
+805 AGTYTFRVRA

-834 GFFLFSKTAR
+834 QFFLFSTTAR
-844 WIYLGILGVIV
+844 WIYLGILVVIG
-855 LVLMVKYRKKW
+855 LALLVKYRKKW

-873 KAA
+873 KTA

>member
-1 MMIHSNSLRI
+1 MIHRNILRI
-11 LICCTLLLGMVQTV
+11 LIGCTLLLGVVQTV
-25 DAQQIQATRSHLSAE
+25 DAQLFQATRSHLSAE

-50 IFQDD
+50 IYQDD

-68 RYDGYHFYNYKTGNA
+68 RYDGYHFYNYRTGNA
-83 SRIKNLHNRI
+83 SRIDNLHNRI
-93 LDMVI
+93 LDLVI

-107 MYDGRVFVLDRKKD
+107 MYDGRVFVLDRTKD
-121 QFINPFEDLSGNE
+121 QFINPFEGISGNE
-134 DFKTDIPLLV
+134 DFKTDIPLMV
-144 TSWGDVLVSI
+144 TSWGEVLVSI
-154 GLGKLYLMRLDK
+154 GLGQLYLMRLDK
-166 NGLSCKSVST
+166 NGLKSRTIST
-176 GGAIILSMTEG
+176 GGAIILSMAEG
-187 YMDDILLGTDKGVR
+187 TTDDILLGTDKGVR
-201 HLNHRSLTID
+201 HLNQRSQTID
-211 KKAILENEEIS
+211 KKVLLEEEEIN
-222 CLYANGYNIYAGT
+222 CMYVNGFSIYAGT
-235 ENGAIYQFANSQ
+235 NKGAIYQLANRQ

-253 HPSGMGIQFLF
+253 SPSGLGIQFLF
-264 ADSQGLVWFCDDR
+264 VDSQGLVWFCDDR

-289 EKFFQQIV
+289 EKFFQQTV

-310 ESYGTVWVRMN
+310 ECYGTVWVRMN
-321 HGGYGYYNRETDMVE
+321 HGGYGYYNREADVVE

-374 LEILRKNILRVKP
+374 LEILKKNILRVRP
-387 VPHANSPLENEIRA
+387 VPHATSTMENEIRA
-401 MYYDKERRLLL
+401 FYYDKERRLLL

-422 NHDNGTQ
+422 YHDNKSQ
-429 TVISRDTKGEPLGR
+429 TIITRDAKGEPLGR
-443 LYGISKGRNGEY
+443 IYGISKGRNGDY

-461 DGLYKMSPNGN
+461 DGLYKMSPNGS

-479 AHDANDRQS
+479 AHDVNNKQS
-488 INSNSAYL
+488 INSNSAYY
-496 AIEDQEGNLWIATYG
+496 AIEDQDGNLWIATYG

-520 QGKTVFLSPGNGLK
+520 QGKTVFLSPGNGLE
-534 GYPKDSHMRVRTVEM
+534 GYPKGSHMRVRTVEM
-549 DEDGNIWAGT
+549 DEEGNIWAAT
-559 TDGILIMSYRDKK
+559 TDGILIMSYKNK
-572 LKIDKLQIPKKSD
+572 QLKIEKLQIPKKSD

-612 LGYTIGKDED
+612 LGYTVGKDED
-622 GTWLFDSFNALD
+622 GTWLFESFNAQD

-655 MEHMICSFDVN
+655 MEHAICSFDVS

-685 EGGAITLGNGNMLFG
+685 EGGAITLDNGTMLFG

-706 VVDRKKLTTSMG
+706 VVDRKKLTASMG

-729 IDGQLMSPRLNNTY
+729 IDGQLMSPRLNDTY

-749 SKQVELPNGVD
+749 SKHVELPSGVD

-776 VHYQYILEGYEKE
+776 VHYQYILEGYEDE

-794 KDLTARYTDLP
+794 KDLTARYSDLP
-805 AGTYTFRVKA
+805 AGTYTFRVRA

-834 GFFLFSKTAR
+834 QFFLFSTSAR
-844 WIYLGILGVIV
+844 WIYLGILVVIG
-855 LVLMVKYRKKW
+855 LALLVKYRKKW

-873 KAA
+873 KTA

>member
-1 MMIHSNSLRI
+1 MIHRNILRI
-11 LICCTLLLGMVQTV
+11 LIGCTLLLGVVQTV
-25 DAQQIQATRSHLSAE
+25 DAQLFQATRSHLSAE

-50 IFQDD
+50 IYQDD

-68 RYDGYHFYNYKTGNA
+68 RYDGYHFYNYRTGNA
-83 SRIKNLHNRI
+83 SRIDNLHNRI
-93 LDMVI
+93 LDLVI

-107 MYDGRVFVLDRKKD
+107 MYDGRVFVLDRTKD
-121 QFINPFEDLSGNE
+121 QFINPFEGISGNE
-134 DFKTDIPLLV
+134 DFKTDIPLMV
-144 TSWGDVLVSI
+144 TSWGEVLVSI
-154 GLGKLYLMRLDK
+154 GLGQLYLMRLDK
-166 NGLSCKSVST
+166 NGLKSRTIST
-176 GGAIILSMTEG
+176 GGAIILSMAEG
-187 YMDDILLGTDKGVR
+187 TKDDILLGTDKGVR
-201 HLNHRSLTID
+201 HLNQRSLTID
-211 KKAILENEEIS
+211 KKVLLEEEEIN
-222 CLYANGYNIYAGT
+222 CMYVNGFSIYAGT
-235 ENGAIYQFANSQ
+235 NKGAIYQLANRQ

-253 HPSGMGIQFLF
+253 SPSGLGIQFLF
-264 ADSQGLVWFCDDR
+264 VDSQGLVWFCDDR

-289 EKFFQQIV
+289 EKFFQQTV

-310 ESYGTVWVRMN
+310 ECYGTVWVRMN
-321 HGGYGYYNRETDMVE
+321 HGGYGYYNREADVVE

-374 LEILRKNILRVKP
+374 LEILKKNILRVRP
-387 VPHANSPLENEIRA
+387 VPHATSTMENEIRA
-401 MYYDKERRLLL
+401 FYYDKERRLLL

-422 NHDNGTQ
+422 YHDNKSQ
-429 TVISRDTKGEPLGR
+429 TIITRDAKGEPLGR
-443 LYGISKGRNGEY
+443 IYGISKGRNGDY

-461 DGLYKMSPNGN
+461 DGLYKMSPNGS

-479 AHDANDRQS
+479 AHDANNKQS
-488 INSNSAYL
+488 INSNSAYY
-496 AIEDQEGNLWIATYG
+496 AIEDQDGNLWIATYG

-520 QGKTVFLSPGNGLK
+520 QGKTVFLSPGNGLE
-534 GYPKDSHMRVRTVEM
+534 GYPKGSHMRVRTVEM
-549 DEDGNIWAGT
+549 DEEGNIWAAT
-559 TDGILIMSYRDKK
+559 TDGILIMSYKNK
-572 LKIDKLQIPKKSD
+572 QLKIEKLQIPKKSD

-612 LGYTIGKDED
+612 LGYTVGKDED
-622 GTWLFDSFNALD
+622 GTWLFESFNAQD

-655 MEHMICSFDVN
+655 MEHAICSFDVS

-685 EGGAITLGNGNMLFG
+685 EGGAITLDNGTMLFG

-706 VVDRKKLTTSMG
+706 VVDRKKLTASMG

-729 IDGQLMSPRLNNTY
+729 IDGQLMSPRLNDTY

-749 SKQVELPNGVD
+749 SKHVELPSGVD

-776 VHYQYILEGYEKE
+776 VHYQYILEGYEDE

-794 KDLTARYTDLP
+794 KDLTARYSDLP
-805 AGTYTFRVKA
+805 AGTYTFRVRA

-834 GFFLFSKTAR
+834 QFFLFSTTAR
-844 WIYLGILGVIV
+844 WIYLGILVVIG
-855 LVLMVKYRKKW
+855 LALLVKYRKKG

-873 KAA
+873 KTA

>member
-351 VQAVLELPEGVVW
+351 VQAVLELPEGVIW

-401 MYYDKERRLLL
+401 MYYDKDRRLLL

-479 AHDANDRQS
+479 AHDANNRQS
-488 INSNSAYL
+488 INSNNAYL

-520 QGKTVFLSPGNGLK
+520 QGKTIFLSPGNGLK

-559 TDGILIMSYRDKK
+559 TDGILIMSYKDKQ

-592 IVCLRRDNKGTM
+592 IVCLRRDNNGTM

-622 GTWLFDSFNALD
+622 GTWLFDSFDALD

-706 VVDRKKLTTSMG
+706 VVDSKKLTTSMG

-815 FLLESPEKYDQ
+815 FLLQSPEKYDQ

>member
-1 MMIHSNSLRI
+1 MIHRNILRI
-11 LICCTLLLGMVQTV
+11 LIGCTLLLGVVQTV
-25 DAQQIQATRSHLSAE
+25 DAQLFQATRSHLSAE

-50 IFQDD
+50 IYQDD

-68 RYDGYHFYNYKTGNA
+68 RYDGYHFYNYRTGNA
-83 SRIKNLHNRI
+83 SRIDNLHNRI
-93 LDMVI
+93 LDLVI

-107 MYDGRVFVLDRKKD
+107 MYDGRVFVLDRTKD
-121 QFINPFEDLSGNE
+121 QFINPFEGISGNE
-134 DFKTDIPLLV
+134 DFKTDIPLMV
-144 TSWGDVLVSI
+144 TSWGEVLVSI
-154 GLGKLYLMRLDK
+154 GLGQLYLMRLDK
-166 NGLSCKSVST
+166 NGLKSRTIST
-176 GGAIILSMTEG
+176 GGAIILSMAEG
-187 YMDDILLGTDKGVR
+187 TKDDILLGTDKGVR
-201 HLNHRSLTID
+201 HLNQRSLTID
-211 KKAILENEEIS
+211 KKVLLEEEEIN
-222 CLYANGYNIYAGT
+222 CMYVNGFSIYAGT
-235 ENGAIYQFANSQ
+235 NKGAIYQLANRQ

-253 HPSGMGIQFLF
+253 SPSGLGIQFLF
-264 ADSQGLVWFCDDR
+264 VDSQGLVWFCDDR

-289 EKFFQQIV
+289 EKFFQQTV
-297 LAPEYDGRNGSFR
+297 LAPEYDGRDGSFK
-310 ESYGTVWVRMN
+310 ECYGTVWVRMN
-321 HGGYGYYNRETDMVE
+321 HGGYGYYNREADVVE

-374 LEILRKNILRVKP
+374 LEILKKNILRVRP
-387 VPHANSPLENEIRA
+387 VPHATSTMENEIRA
-401 MYYDKERRLLL
+401 FYYDKERRLLL

-422 NHDNGTQ
+422 YHDNESQ
-429 TVISRDTKGEPLGR
+429 TIITRDAKGEPLGR
-443 LYGISKGRNGEY
+443 IYGISKGRNGDY

-461 DGLYKMSPNGN
+461 DGLYKMSPNGS

-479 AHDANDRQS
+479 AHDANNKQS
-488 INSNSAYL
+488 INSNSAYY
-496 AIEDQEGNLWIATYG
+496 AIEDQDGNLWIATYG

-520 QGKTVFLSPGNGLK
+520 QGKTVFLSPGNGLE
-534 GYPKDSHMRVRTVEM
+534 GYPKGSHMRVRTVEM
-549 DEDGNIWAGT
+549 DEEGNIWAAT
-559 TDGILIMSYRDKK
+559 TDGILIMSYKNK
-572 LKIDKLQIPKKSD
+572 QLKIEKLQIPKKSD

-612 LGYTIGKDED
+612 LGYTVGKDED
-622 GTWLFDSFNALD
+622 GTWLFESFNAQD

-655 MEHMICSFDVN
+655 MEHAICSFDVS

-685 EGGAITLGNGNMLFG
+685 EGGAITLDNGTMLFG

-706 VVDRKKLTTSMG
+706 VVDRKKLTASMG

-729 IDGQLMSPRLNNTY
+729 IDGQLMSPRLNDTY

-749 SKQVELPNGVD
+749 SKHVELPSGVD

-776 VHYQYILEGYEKE
+776 VHYQYILEGYEEE

-794 KDLTARYTDLP
+794 KDLTARYSDLP
-805 AGTYTFRVKA
+805 AGTYTFRVRA

-834 GFFLFSKTAR
+834 QFFLFSTTAR
-844 WIYLGILGVIV
+844 CIYLGILVVIG
-855 LVLMVKYRKKW
+855 LALLMKYRKKW

-873 KAA
+873 KTA